1 MNNLLLLQRNN
12 MNQSKPNPGAQH
24 PKDHRKQQLIEA
36 TIHCISAYGL
46 SNTTISRVTQAA
58 ELSTGIANFYFSSK
72 KQLLLETLQS
82 LSAEYEQVIRRAFS
96 LSETPRKILSNVI
109 QARFD
114 PQIFTTEKIA
124 VWYAF
129 TSESRARN
137 EYMLICEDKD
147 TAFMESLV
155 GTVKVLCEKNA
166 RADLNPIAIARA
178 LEGLLNG
185 YWEEALFQPD
195 DFDPGAAIDL
205 CEDFIES
212 VCPESENNDG
222 SVQANHTEKSPSPV
236 ESTEKTQNGAPS
248 DLLAPWTY
256 YNTDFF
262 KLEQNHL
269 FKAHWL
275 LAGHISDIP
284 HPQNYLTFDAV
295 GERALIIRNQDGR
308 IRAFHNVCRHRGAK
322 LLDSERGTCGRTL
335 SCPFHGWTYC
345 LNGELLSVPAAQTFE
360 NLDLGQNGL
369 VPLDL
374 EIWMGFIF
382 IRFGG
387 TGDSVA
393 DSLGPIKDLVAPYQL
408 EKIQPI
414 AGSRYRETRPYNW
427 KVIHDIDNE
436 GYHVPTGHPAL
447 QQLYGKTYEDLEI
460 GGVLVARAQINDN
473 PARLWSVRQ
482 YQKFLPQFD
491 HLPEQNQ
498 RAWLYFNIF
507 PSMVIGLYPESIEFY
522 MTLPNTVDSSWYLG
536 ASYALP
542 DDRREVRLARY
553 LSARINKL
561 TEKEDASFMR
571 WMQLGMNSSAFPNPK
586 LSSRE
591 ENVRRFHKRIQSEL
605 PVARLANEPKSGD
618 TQDINHRMR
627 IQPGAEVTGHF

>member
-1 MNNLLLLQRNN
+1 MDHSQ
-12 MNQSKPNPGAQH
+12 PGPGAQH
-24 PKDHRKQQLIEA
+24 PKDYRKQQLIEA
-36 TIHCISAYGL
+36 TIHCISTYGL
-46 SNTTISRVTQAA
+46 SNTTISRVTQTAD
-58 ELSTGIANFYFSSK
+58 LSTGIANFYFSSK

-82 LSAEYEQVIRRAFS
+82 LSAEYERVIGRAFS
-96 LSETPRKILSNVI
+96 LTGTPRKILSNVI
-109 QARFD
+109 RARFD
-114 PQIFTTEKIA
+114 PQIFTAEKIA

-129 TSESRARN
+129 TSESRART

-147 TAFMESLV
+147 TAFMESLE
-155 GTVKVLCEKNA
+155 GTVKVLTEKNA

-195 DFDPGAAIDL
+195 DFDSSAAIDL
-205 CEDFIES
+205 CESFIAS
-212 VCPESENNDG
+212 VFPESKTNDG
-222 SVQANHTEKSPSPV
+222 CGKASNTDRSPNPV
-236 ESTEKTQNGAPS
+236 DSATNTQNNAQS

-256 YNTDFF
+256 YSTEFLE
-262 KLEQNHL
+262 LEQNHL
-269 FKAHWL
+269 FKTHWL

-295 GERALIIRNQDGR
+295 GERALIIRNQDGK

-322 LLDSERGTCGRTL
+322 LVDSERGTCGRTL

-345 LNGELLSVPAAQTFE
+345 LDGELLSVPAAQTFE
-360 NLDLGQNGL
+360 NLDISQNGL

-374 EIWMGFIF
+374 EIWMGFLF

-393 DSLGPIKDLVAPYQL
+393 DSLEPIKELVTPYQL
-408 EKIQPI
+408 EKIEPI
-414 AGSRYRETRPYNW
+414 AGSRYQETRPYNW
-427 KVIHDIDNE
+427 KIIHDIDNE

-447 QQLYGKTYEDLEI
+447 QQLYGKTYEDSEM
-460 GGVLVARAQINDN
+460 GGVLVAQGQINDN
-473 PARLWSVRQ
+473 PGRIWSVRQ
-482 YQKFLPQFD
+482 YQKLLPQFD
-491 HLPEQNQ
+491 HLPEHNQ

-522 MTLPNTVDSSWYLG
+522 MTLPNTVDSTWYLG
-536 ASYALP
+536 ASYGVP
-542 DDRREVRLARY
+542 DDRREVKVARY

-571 WMQLGMNSSAFPNPK
+571 WMQLGMNSSAFPKPK
-586 LSSRE
+586 LSSKE

-605 PVARLANEPKSGD
+605 PVAQLANEPKSGD
-618 TQDINHRMR
+618 VQNINHRMR
-627 IQPGAEVTGHF
+627 TQPRD

>member
-1 MNNLLLLQRNN
+1 MDHSQ
-12 MNQSKPNPGAQH
+12 PGPGAQH
-24 PKDHRKQQLIEA
+24 PKDYRKQQLIEA
-36 TIHCISAYGL
+36 TIHCISTYGL
-46 SNTTISRVTQAA
+46 SNTTISRVTQTAD
-58 ELSTGIANFYFSSK
+58 LSTGIANFYFSSK

-82 LSAEYEQVIRRAFS
+82 LSAEYERVIGRAFS
-96 LSETPRKILSNVI
+96 LTGTPRKILSNVI
-109 QARFD
+109 RARFD
-114 PQIFTTEKIA
+114 PQIFTAEKIA

-129 TSESRARN
+129 TSESRART

-147 TAFMESLV
+147 TAFMESLE
-155 GTVKVLCEKNA
+155 GTVKVLTEKNA

-195 DFDPGAAIDL
+195 DFDSSAAIDL
-205 CEDFIES
+205 CESFIAS
-212 VCPESENNDG
+212 VFPESKTNDG
-222 SVQANHTEKSPSPV
+222 CAKASNTDRSPNPV
-236 ESTEKTQNGAPS
+236 DSATNTQNNAQS

-256 YNTDFF
+256 YSTEFLE
-262 KLEQNHL
+262 LEQNHL
-269 FKAHWL
+269 FKTHWL

-295 GERALIIRNQDGR
+295 GERALIIRNQDGK

-322 LLDSERGTCGRTL
+322 LVDSERGTCGRTL

-345 LNGELLSVPAAQTFE
+345 LDGELLSVPAAQTFE
-360 NLDLGQNGL
+360 NLDISQNGL

-374 EIWMGFIF
+374 EIWMGFLF

-393 DSLGPIKDLVAPYQL
+393 DSLEPIKELVTPYQL
-408 EKIQPI
+408 EKIEPI
-414 AGSRYRETRPYNW
+414 AGSRYQETRPYNW
-427 KVIHDIDNE
+427 KIIHDIDNE

-447 QQLYGKTYEDLEI
+447 QQLYGKTYEDSEM
-460 GGVLVARAQINDN
+460 GGVLVAQGQINDN
-473 PARLWSVRQ
+473 PGRIWSVRQ
-482 YQKFLPQFD
+482 YQKLLPQFD
-491 HLPEQNQ
+491 HLPEHNQ

-522 MTLPNTVDSSWYLG
+522 MTLPNTVDSTWYLG
-536 ASYALP
+536 ASYGVP
-542 DDRREVRLARY
+542 DDRREVKVARY

-571 WMQLGMNSSAFPNPK
+571 WMQLGMNSSAFPKPK
-586 LSSRE
+586 LSSKE

-605 PVARLANEPKSGD
+605 PVAQLANEPKSGD
-618 TQDINHRMR
+618 VQNINHRMR
-627 IQPGAEVTGHF
+627 TQPRD

>member
-1 MNNLLLLQRNN
+1 MDHSQ
-12 MNQSKPNPGAQH
+12 PGPGAQH
-24 PKDHRKQQLIEA
+24 PKDYRKQQLIEA
-36 TIHCISAYGL
+36 TIHCISTYGL
-46 SNTTISRVTQAA
+46 SNTTISRVTQTAD
-58 ELSTGIANFYFSSK
+58 LSTGIANFYFSSK

-82 LSAEYEQVIRRAFS
+82 LSAEYERVIGRAFS
-96 LSETPRKILSNVI
+96 LTGTPRKILSNVI
-109 QARFD
+109 RARFD
-114 PQIFTTEKIA
+114 PQIFTAEKIA

-129 TSESRARN
+129 TSESRART

-147 TAFMESLV
+147 TAFMESLE
-155 GTVKVLCEKNA
+155 GTVKVLTEKNA

-195 DFDPGAAIDL
+195 DFDSSAAIDL
-205 CEDFIES
+205 CESFIAS
-212 VCPESENNDG
+212 VFPESKTNDG
-222 SVQANHTEKSPSPV
+222 CGKASNTDRSPNPV
-236 ESTEKTQNGAPS
+236 DSATNTQNNAQS

-256 YNTDFF
+256 YSTEFLE
-262 KLEQNHL
+262 LEQNHL
-269 FKAHWL
+269 FKTHWL

-295 GERALIIRNQDGR
+295 GERALIIRNQDGK

-322 LLDSERGTCGRTL
+322 LVDSERGTCGRTL

-345 LNGELLSVPAAQTFE
+345 LDGELLSVPAAQTFE
-360 NLDLGQNGL
+360 NLDISQNGL

-374 EIWMGFIF
+374 EIWMGFLF

-393 DSLGPIKDLVAPYQL
+393 DSLEPIKELVTPYQL
-408 EKIQPI
+408 EKIEPI
-414 AGSRYRETRPYNW
+414 AGSRYQETRPYNW
-427 KVIHDIDNE
+427 KIIHDIDNE

-447 QQLYGKTYEDLEI
+447 QQLYGKTYEDSEM
-460 GGVLVARAQINDN
+460 GGVLVAQGQINDN
-473 PARLWSVRQ
+473 PGRIWSVRQ
-482 YQKFLPQFD
+482 YQKLLPQFD
-491 HLPEQNQ
+491 HLPEHNQ

-522 MTLPNTVDSSWYLG
+522 MTLPNTVDSTWYLG
-536 ASYALP
+536 ASYGVP
-542 DDRREVRLARY
+542 DDRREVKVARY

-571 WMQLGMNSSAFPNPK
+571 WMQLGMNSSAFPKPK
-586 LSSRE
+586 LSSKE

-605 PVARLANEPKSGD
+605 PVAQLANEPKSGD
-618 TQDINHRMR
+618 VQNINHRIR
-627 IQPGAEVTGHF
+627 TQPRD

>member
-1 MNNLLLLQRNN
+1 MDHSQ
-12 MNQSKPNPGAQH
+12 PGAGTQH

-36 TIHCISAYGL
+36 TIHCISTYGL
-46 SNTTISRVTQAA
+46 SNTTISRVTQTA

-82 LSAEYEQVIRRAFS
+82 LSTEYEQVIGRAFS
-96 LSETPRKILSNVI
+96 LAGTPRKILSNVI
-109 QARFD
+109 RARFD
-114 PQIFTTEKIA
+114 PQIFTAEKIA

-129 TSESRARN
+129 TSESRARS

-155 GTVKVLCEKNA
+155 GTVKLLCKKNT

-195 DFDPGAAIDL
+195 DFDPSSAIDL
-205 CEDFIES
+205 CEGFIAS
-212 VCPESENNDG
+212 VFPESQTND
-222 SVQANHTEKSPSPV
+222 SSAQASNTDKSANPV
-236 ESTEKTQNGAPS
+236 ESAANTQNNAQS

-256 YNTDFF
+256 YSTEFL
-262 KLEQNHL
+262 KLEKNHL
-269 FKAHWL
+269 FKERWL

-284 HPQNYLTFDAV
+284 HPQNYITFDAV
-295 GERALIIRNQDGR
+295 GERALIIRNQDGKV
-308 IRAFHNVCRHRGAK
+308 RAFHNVCRHRGAK

-345 LNGELLSVPAAQTFE
+345 LDGELLSVPAVQTFE
-360 NLDLGQNGL
+360 DLDLGQNGL

-374 EIWMGFIF
+374 EIWMGFLF
-382 IRFGG
+382 VRFGG
-387 TGDSVA
+387 TGQSVA
-393 DSLGPIKDLVAPYQL
+393 DSLEPIKDLVAPYQL
-408 EKIQPI
+408 EKIEPI

-447 QQLYGKTYEDLEI
+447 QQLYGKTYEDSEM
-460 GGVLVARAQINDN
+460 GGVLIARAQINDN
-473 PARLWSVRQ
+473 PGRIWSVRQ
-482 YQKFLPQFD
+482 YQKLLPQFD

-542 DDRREVRLARY
+542 DDRREVNVARY

-571 WMQLGMNSSAFPNPK
+571 WMQLGMNSSAFPTPK
-586 LSSRE
+586 LSSKE
-591 ENVRRFHKRIQSEL
+591 QNVRRFHKRIQSEL
-605 PVARLANEPKSGD
+605 PAARLANEPKSED
-618 TQDINHRMR
+618 VQNINEQMQ
-627 IQPGAEVTGHF
+627 I

>member
-1 MNNLLLLQRNN
+1 MDHSQ
-12 MNQSKPNPGAQH
+12 PGPGAQH
-24 PKDHRKQQLIEA
+24 PKDYRKQQLIEA
-36 TIHCISAYGL
+36 TIHCISTYGL
-46 SNTTISRVTQAA
+46 SNTTISRVTQTAD
-58 ELSTGIANFYFSSK
+58 LSTGIANFYFSSK

-82 LSAEYEQVIRRAFS
+82 LSAEYERVIGRAFS
-96 LSETPRKILSNVI
+96 LTGTPRKILSNVI
-109 QARFD
+109 RARFD
-114 PQIFTTEKIA
+114 PQIFTAEKIA

-129 TSESRARN
+129 TSESRART

-147 TAFMESLV
+147 TAFMESLE
-155 GTVKVLCEKNA
+155 GTVKVLTEKNA

-195 DFDPGAAIDL
+195 DFDSSAAIDL
-205 CEDFIES
+205 CESFIAS
-212 VCPESENNDG
+212 VFPESKTNDG
-222 SVQANHTEKSPSPV
+222 CAKASNTDRSPNPV
-236 ESTEKTQNGAPS
+236 DSATNTQNNAQS

-256 YNTDFF
+256 YSTEFLE
-262 KLEQNHL
+262 LEQNHL
-269 FKAHWL
+269 FKTHWL

-295 GERALIIRNQDGR
+295 GERALIIRNQDGK

-322 LLDSERGTCGRTL
+322 LVDSERGTCGRTL

-345 LNGELLSVPAAQTFE
+345 LDGELLSVPAAQTFE
-360 NLDLGQNGL
+360 NLDISQNGL

-374 EIWMGFIF
+374 EIWMGFLF

-393 DSLGPIKDLVAPYQL
+393 DSLEPIKELVTPYQL
-408 EKIQPI
+408 EKIEPI
-414 AGSRYRETRPYNW
+414 AGSRYQETRPYNW
-427 KVIHDIDNE
+427 KIIHDIDNE

-447 QQLYGKTYEDLEI
+447 QQLYGKTYEDSEM
-460 GGVLVARAQINDN
+460 GGVLVAQGQINDN
-473 PARLWSVRQ
+473 PGRIWSVRQ
-482 YQKFLPQFD
+482 YQKLLPQFD
-491 HLPEQNQ
+491 HLPEHNQ

-522 MTLPNTVDSSWYLG
+522 MTLPNTVDSTWYLG
-536 ASYALP
+536 ASYGVP
-542 DDRREVRLARY
+542 DDRREVKVARY

-571 WMQLGMNSSAFPNPK
+571 WMQLGMNSSAFPKPK
-586 LSSRE
+586 LSSKE

-605 PVARLANEPKSGD
+605 PVAQLANEPKSGD
-618 TQDINHRMR
+618 VQNINHRMQT
-627 IQPGAEVTGHF
+627 QPRD

>member
-1 MNNLLLLQRNN
+1 MDHSQ
-12 MNQSKPNPGAQH
+12 PGAGTQH

-36 TIHCISAYGL
+36 TIHCISTYGL
-46 SNTTISRVTQAA
+46 SNTTISRVTQTA

-82 LSAEYEQVIRRAFS
+82 LSTEYEQVIGRAFS
-96 LSETPRKILSNVI
+96 LTGTPRKILSNVI
-109 QARFD
+109 RARFD
-114 PQIFTTEKIA
+114 PQIFTAEKIA

-129 TSESRARN
+129 TSESRARS

-155 GTVKVLCEKNA
+155 GTVKLLCKQNT

-195 DFDPGAAIDL
+195 DFDPSSAIDL
-205 CEDFIES
+205 CEGFIAS
-212 VCPESENNDG
+212 VFPESQTND
-222 SVQANHTEKSPSPV
+222 SSAQASNTDKSANPV
-236 ESTEKTQNGAPS
+236 ESAANTQNNAQS

-256 YNTDFF
+256 YSTEFL
-262 KLEQNHL
+262 KLEKNHL
-269 FKAHWL
+269 FKERWL

-284 HPQNYLTFDAV
+284 HPQNYITFDAV
-295 GERALIIRNQDGR
+295 GERALIIRNQDGKV
-308 IRAFHNVCRHRGAK
+308 RAFHNVCRHRGAK

-345 LNGELLSVPAAQTFE
+345 LDGELLSVPAVQTFE
-360 NLDLGQNGL
+360 DLDLGQNGL

-374 EIWMGFIF
+374 EIWMGFLF
-382 IRFGG
+382 VRFGG
-387 TGDSVA
+387 TGQSVA
-393 DSLGPIKDLVAPYQL
+393 DSLEPIKDLVAPYQL
-408 EKIQPI
+408 EKIEPI

-447 QQLYGKTYEDLEI
+447 QQLYGKTYEDSEM
-460 GGVLVARAQINDN
+460 GGVLIARAQINDN
-473 PARLWSVRQ
+473 PGRIWSVRQ
-482 YQKFLPQFD
+482 YQKLLPQFD

-542 DDRREVRLARY
+542 DDRREVNVARY

-571 WMQLGMNSSAFPNPK
+571 WMQLGMNSSAFPTPK
-586 LSSRE
+586 LSSKE
-591 ENVRRFHKRIQSEL
+591 QNVRRFHKRIQSEL
-605 PVARLANEPKSGD
+605 PAARLANEPKSED
-618 TQDINHRMR
+618 VQNINEQMQ
-627 IQPGAEVTGHF
+627 I

>member
-1 MNNLLLLQRNN
+1 MDHSQ
-12 MNQSKPNPGAQH
+12 PGPGTQH

-36 TIHCISAYGL
+36 TIHCISTYGL
-46 SNTTISRVTQAA
+46 SNTTISRVTQTA

-82 LSAEYEQVIRRAFS
+82 LSTEYEQVIGRAFS
-96 LSETPRKILSNVI
+96 LTGTPRKILSNVI
-109 QARFD
+109 RARFD
-114 PQIFTTEKIA
+114 PQIFTAEKIA

-129 TSESRARN
+129 TSESRARS

-155 GTVKVLCEKNA
+155 GTVKLLCKKNT

-195 DFDPGAAIDL
+195 DFEPSSAIDL
-205 CEDFIES
+205 CEGFIAS
-212 VCPESENNDG
+212 VFPESQTND
-222 SVQANHTEKSPSPV
+222 SSAQASNTDKSANPV
-236 ESTEKTQNGAPS
+236 ESAANTQNNAQS

-256 YNTDFF
+256 YSTEFL
-262 KLEQNHL
+262 KLEKNHL
-269 FKAHWL
+269 FKERWL

-284 HPQNYLTFDAV
+284 HPQNYITFDAV
-295 GERALIIRNQDGR
+295 GERALIIRNQDGKV
-308 IRAFHNVCRHRGAK
+308 RAFHNVCRHRGAK

-345 LNGELLSVPAAQTFE
+345 LDGELLSVPAVQTFE
-360 NLDLGQNGL
+360 DLDLGQNGL

-374 EIWMGFIF
+374 EIWMGFLF
-382 IRFGG
+382 VRFGG
-387 TGDSVA
+387 TGQSVA
-393 DSLGPIKDLVAPYQL
+393 DSLEPIKDLVAPYQL
-408 EKIQPI
+408 EKIEPI

-447 QQLYGKTYEDLEI
+447 QQLYGKTYEDSEM
-460 GGVLVARAQINDN
+460 GGVLIARAQINDN
-473 PARLWSVRQ
+473 PGRIWSVRQ
-482 YQKFLPQFD
+482 YQKLLPQFD

-542 DDRREVRLARY
+542 DDRREVNVARY

-571 WMQLGMNSSAFPNPK
+571 WMQLGMNSSAFPTPK
-586 LSSRE
+586 LSSKE
-591 ENVRRFHKRIQSEL
+591 QNVRRFHKRIQSEL
-605 PVARLANEPKSGD
+605 PAARLANEPKSED
-618 TQDINHRMR
+618 VQNINEQMQ
-627 IQPGAEVTGHF
+627 I

>member
-1 MNNLLLLQRNN
+1 MDHSQ
-12 MNQSKPNPGAQH
+12 PGAGTQH

-36 TIHCISAYGL
+36 TIHCISTYGL
-46 SNTTISRVTQAA
+46 SNTTISRVTQTA

-82 LSAEYEQVIRRAFS
+82 LSTEYEQVIGRAFS
-96 LSETPRKILSNVI
+96 LAGTPRKILSNVI
-109 QARFD
+109 RARFD
-114 PQIFTTEKIA
+114 PQIFTAEKIA

-129 TSESRARN
+129 TSESRARS

-155 GTVKVLCEKNA
+155 GTVKLLCKQNT

-195 DFDPGAAIDL
+195 DFDPSSAIDL
-205 CEDFIES
+205 CEGFIAS
-212 VCPESENNDG
+212 VFPESQTND
-222 SVQANHTEKSPSPV
+222 SSAQASNTDKSANPV
-236 ESTEKTQNGAPS
+236 ESAANTQNNAQS

-256 YNTDFF
+256 YSTEFL
-262 KLEQNHL
+262 KLEKNHL
-269 FKAHWL
+269 FKERWL

-284 HPQNYLTFDAV
+284 HPQNYITFDAV
-295 GERALIIRNQDGR
+295 GERALIIRNQDGKV
-308 IRAFHNVCRHRGAK
+308 RAFHNVCRHRGAK

-345 LNGELLSVPAAQTFE
+345 LDGELLSVPAVQTFE
-360 NLDLGQNGL
+360 DLDLGQNGL

-374 EIWMGFIF
+374 EIWMGFLF
-382 IRFGG
+382 VRFGG
-387 TGDSVA
+387 TGQSVA
-393 DSLGPIKDLVAPYQL
+393 DSLEPIKDLVAPYQL
-408 EKIQPI
+408 EKIEPI

-447 QQLYGKTYEDLEI
+447 QQLYGKTYEDSEM
-460 GGVLVARAQINDN
+460 GGVLIARAQINDN
-473 PARLWSVRQ
+473 PGRIWSVRQ
-482 YQKFLPQFD
+482 YQKLLPQFD

-542 DDRREVRLARY
+542 DDRREVNVARY

-571 WMQLGMNSSAFPNPK
+571 WMQLGMNSSAFPTPK
-586 LSSRE
+586 LSSKE
-591 ENVRRFHKRIQSEL
+591 QNVRRFHKRIQSEL
-605 PVARLANEPKSGD
+605 PAARLANEPKCED
-618 TQDINHRMR
+618 VQNINEQMQ
-627 IQPGAEVTGHF
+627 I

>member
-1 MNNLLLLQRNN
+1 MDHSQ
-12 MNQSKPNPGAQH
+12 PGAGTQH

-36 TIHCISAYGL
+36 TIHCISTYGL
-46 SNTTISRVTQAA
+46 SNTTISRVTQTA

-82 LSAEYEQVIRRAFS
+82 LSTEYEQVIGRAFS
-96 LSETPRKILSNVI
+96 LAGTPRKILSNVI
-109 QARFD
+109 RARFD
-114 PQIFTTEKIA
+114 PQIFTAEKIA

-129 TSESRARN
+129 TSESRARS

-155 GTVKVLCEKNA
+155 GTVKLLCKKNT

-195 DFDPGAAIDL
+195 DFDPNAAINL
-205 CEDFIES
+205 CEDFIAS
-212 VCPESENNDG
+212 VCPEPEAND
-222 SVQANHTEKSPSPV
+222 SSAQASNTDKSANPV
-236 ESTEKTQNGAPS
+236 ESAANTQNNAQS

-256 YNTDFF
+256 YSTEFL
-262 KLEQNHL
+262 KLEKNHL
-269 FKAHWL
+269 FKERWL

-284 HPQNYLTFDAV
+284 HPQNYITFDAV
-295 GERALIIRNQDGR
+295 GERALIIRNQDGKV
-308 IRAFHNVCRHRGAK
+308 RAFHNVCRHRGAK

-345 LNGELLSVPAAQTFE
+345 LDGELLSVPAVQTFE
-360 NLDLGQNGL
+360 DLDLGQNGL

-374 EIWMGFIF
+374 EIWMGFLF
-382 IRFGG
+382 VRFGG
-387 TGDSVA
+387 TGQSVA
-393 DSLGPIKDLVAPYQL
+393 DSLEPIKDLVAPYQL
-408 EKIQPI
+408 EKIEPI

-447 QQLYGKTYEDLEI
+447 QQLYGKTYEDSEM
-460 GGVLVARAQINDN
+460 GGVLIARAQINDN
-473 PARLWSVRQ
+473 PGRIWSVRQ
-482 YQKFLPQFD
+482 YQKLLPQFD

-542 DDRREVRLARY
+542 DDRREVNVARY

-571 WMQLGMNSSAFPNPK
+571 WMQLGMNSSAFPTPK
-586 LSSRE
+586 LSSKE
-591 ENVRRFHKRIQSEL
+591 QNVRRFHKRIQSEL
-605 PVARLANEPKSGD
+605 PAALLANEPKCED
-618 TQDINHRMR
+618 VQNINEQMQ
-627 IQPGAEVTGHF
+627 I

>member
-1 MNNLLLLQRNN
+1 MDHSQ
-12 MNQSKPNPGAQH
+12 PGPGAQH
-24 PKDHRKQQLIEA
+24 PKDYRKQQLIEA
-36 TIHCISAYGL
+36 TIHCISTYGL
-46 SNTTISRVTQAA
+46 SNTTISRVTQTAD
-58 ELSTGIANFYFSSK
+58 LSTGIANFYFSSK

-82 LSAEYEQVIRRAFS
+82 LSAEYERVIGRAFS
-96 LSETPRKILSNVI
+96 LTGTPRKILSNVI
-109 QARFD
+109 RARFD
-114 PQIFTTEKIA
+114 PQIFTAEKIA

-129 TSESRARN
+129 TSESRART

-147 TAFMESLV
+147 TAFMESLE
-155 GTVKVLCEKNA
+155 GTVKVLTEKNA

-195 DFDPGAAIDL
+195 DFDSSAAIDL
-205 CEDFIES
+205 CESFIAS
-212 VCPESENNDG
+212 VFPESKTNDG
-222 SVQANHTEKSPSPV
+222 CGKASNTDRSPNPV
-236 ESTEKTQNGAPS
+236 DSATNTQNNAQS

-256 YNTDFF
+256 YSTEFLE
-262 KLEQNHL
+262 LEQNHL
-269 FKAHWL
+269 FKTHWL

-295 GERALIIRNQDGR
+295 GERALIIRNQDGK

-322 LLDSERGTCGRTL
+322 LVDSERGTCGRTL

-345 LNGELLSVPAAQTFE
+345 LDGELLSVPAAQTFE
-360 NLDLGQNGL
+360 NLDISQNGL

-374 EIWMGFIF
+374 EIWMGFLF

-393 DSLGPIKDLVAPYQL
+393 DSLEPIKELVTPYQL
-408 EKIQPI
+408 EKIEPI
-414 AGSRYRETRPYNW
+414 AGSRYQETRPYNW
-427 KVIHDIDNE
+427 KIIHDIDNE

-447 QQLYGKTYEDLEI
+447 QQLYGKTYEDSEM
-460 GGVLVARAQINDN
+460 GGVLVAQGQINDN
-473 PARLWSVRQ
+473 PGRIWSVRQ
-482 YQKFLPQFD
+482 YQKLLPQFD
-491 HLPEQNQ
+491 HLPDHNQ

-522 MTLPNTVDSSWYLG
+522 MTLPNTVDSTWYLG
-536 ASYALP
+536 ASYGVP
-542 DDRREVRLARY
+542 DDRREVKVARY

-571 WMQLGMNSSAFPNPK
+571 WMQLGMNSSAFPKPK
-586 LSSRE
+586 LSSKE

-605 PVARLANEPKSGD
+605 PVAQLANEPKSGD
-618 TQDINHRMR
+618 VQNINHRMR
-627 IQPGAEVTGHF
+627 TQPRD

>member
-1 MNNLLLLQRNN
+1 MDHSQ
-12 MNQSKPNPGAQH
+12 PGPGAQH
-24 PKDHRKQQLIEA
+24 PKDYRKQQLIEA
-36 TIHCISAYGL
+36 TIHCISTYGL
-46 SNTTISRVTQAA
+46 SNTTISRVTQTAD
-58 ELSTGIANFYFSSK
+58 LSTGIANFYFSSK

-82 LSAEYEQVIRRAFS
+82 LSAEYERVIGRAFS
-96 LSETPRKILSNVI
+96 LTGTPRKILSNVI
-109 QARFD
+109 RARFD
-114 PQIFTTEKIA
+114 PQIFTAEKIA

-129 TSESRARN
+129 TSESRART

-147 TAFMESLV
+147 TAFMESLA
-155 GTVKVLCEKNA
+155 GTVKVLTEKNA

-195 DFDPGAAIDL
+195 DFDSSAAIDL
-205 CEDFIES
+205 CESFIAS
-212 VCPESENNDG
+212 VFPESKTNDG
-222 SVQANHTEKSPSPV
+222 CAKASNTDRSPNPV
-236 ESTEKTQNGAPS
+236 DSATNTQNNAQS

-256 YNTDFF
+256 YSTEFLE
-262 KLEQNHL
+262 LEQNHL
-269 FKAHWL
+269 FKTHWL

-295 GERALIIRNQDGR
+295 GERALIIRNQDGK

-322 LLDSERGTCGRTL
+322 LVDSERGTCGRTL

-345 LNGELLSVPAAQTFE
+345 LDGELLSVPAAQTFE
-360 NLDLGQNGL
+360 NLDISQNGL

-374 EIWMGFIF
+374 EIWMGFLF

-393 DSLGPIKDLVAPYQL
+393 DSLEPIKELVTPYQL
-408 EKIQPI
+408 EKIEPI
-414 AGSRYRETRPYNW
+414 AGSRYQETRPYNW
-427 KVIHDIDNE
+427 KIIHDIDNE

-447 QQLYGKTYEDLEI
+447 QQLYGKTYEDSEM
-460 GGVLVARAQINDN
+460 GGVLVAQGQINDN
-473 PARLWSVRQ
+473 PGRIWSVRQ
-482 YQKFLPQFD
+482 YQKLLPQFD
-491 HLPEQNQ
+491 HLPDHNQ

-522 MTLPNTVDSSWYLG
+522 MTLPNTVDSTWYLG
-536 ASYALP
+536 ASYGVP
-542 DDRREVRLARY
+542 DDRREVKVARY

-571 WMQLGMNSSAFPNPK
+571 WMQLGMNSSAFPKPK
-586 LSSRE
+586 LSSKE

-605 PVARLANEPKSGD
+605 PVAQLANEPKSGD
-618 TQDINHRMR
+618 VQNINHRIR
-627 IQPGAEVTGHF
+627 TQPRD

>member
-1 MNNLLLLQRNN
+1 MDHSQ
-12 MNQSKPNPGAQH
+12 PGAGTQH

-36 TIHCISAYGL
+36 TIHCISTYGL
-46 SNTTISRVTQAA
+46 SNTTISRVTQTA

-82 LSAEYEQVIRRAFS
+82 LSTEYEQVIGRAFS
-96 LSETPRKILSNVI
+96 LTGTPRKILSNVI
-109 QARFD
+109 RARFD
-114 PQIFTTEKIA
+114 PQIFTAEKIA

-155 GTVKVLCEKNA
+155 GTVKLLCKKNT

-195 DFDPGAAIDL
+195 DFDPSSAIDL
-205 CEDFIES
+205 CEGFIAS
-212 VCPESENNDG
+212 VFPESQTND
-222 SVQANHTEKSPSPV
+222 SSAQASNTDKSANPV
-236 ESTEKTQNGAPS
+236 ESAANTQNNAQS

-256 YNTDFF
+256 YSTEFL
-262 KLEQNHL
+262 KLEKNHL
-269 FKAHWL
+269 FKERWL

-284 HPQNYLTFDAV
+284 HPQNYITFDAV
-295 GERALIIRNQDGR
+295 GERALIIRNQDGKV
-308 IRAFHNVCRHRGAK
+308 RAFHNVCRHRGAK

-345 LNGELLSVPAAQTFE
+345 LDGELLSVPAVQTFE
-360 NLDLGQNGL
+360 DLDLGQNGL

-374 EIWMGFIF
+374 EIWMGFLF
-382 IRFGG
+382 VRFGG
-387 TGDSVA
+387 TGQSVA
-393 DSLGPIKDLVAPYQL
+393 DSLEPIKDLVAPYQL
-408 EKIQPI
+408 EKIEPI

-447 QQLYGKTYEDLEI
+447 QQLYGKTYEDSEM
-460 GGVLVARAQINDN
+460 GGVLIARAQINDN
-473 PARLWSVRQ
+473 PGRIWSVRQ
-482 YQKFLPQFD
+482 YQKLLPQFD

-542 DDRREVRLARY
+542 DDRREVNVARY

-571 WMQLGMNSSAFPNPK
+571 WMQLGMNSSAFPTPK
-586 LSSRE
+586 LSSKE
-591 ENVRRFHKRIQSEL
+591 QNVRRFHKRIQSEL
-605 PVARLANEPKSGD
+605 PAARLANEPKSED
-618 TQDINHRMR
+618 VQNINEQMQ
-627 IQPGAEVTGHF
+627 I

>member
-1 MNNLLLLQRNN
+1 MDHSQ
-12 MNQSKPNPGAQH
+12 PGPGAQH
-24 PKDHRKQQLIEA
+24 PKDYRKQQLIEA
-36 TIHCISAYGL
+36 TIHCISTYGL
-46 SNTTISRVTQAA
+46 SNTTISRVTQTAD
-58 ELSTGIANFYFSSK
+58 LSTGIANFYFSSK

-82 LSAEYEQVIRRAFS
+82 LSAEYERVIGRAFS
-96 LSETPRKILSNVI
+96 LTGTPRKILSNVI
-109 QARFD
+109 RARFD
-114 PQIFTTEKIA
+114 PQIFTAEKIA

-129 TSESRARN
+129 TSESRART

-147 TAFMESLV
+147 TAFMESLA
-155 GTVKVLCEKNA
+155 GTVKVLTEKNA

-195 DFDPGAAIDL
+195 DFDSSAAIDL
-205 CEDFIES
+205 CESFIAS
-212 VCPESENNDG
+212 VFPESKTNDG
-222 SVQANHTEKSPSPV
+222 CGKASNTDRSPNPV
-236 ESTEKTQNGAPS
+236 DSATNTQNNAQS

-256 YNTDFF
+256 YSTEFLE
-262 KLEQNHL
+262 LEQNHL
-269 FKAHWL
+269 FKTHWL

-295 GERALIIRNQDGR
+295 GERALIIRNQDGK
-308 IRAFHNVCRHRGAK
+308 IRAFHNVCRNRGAK
-322 LLDSERGTCGRTL
+322 LVDSERGTCGRTL

-345 LNGELLSVPAAQTFE
+345 LDGELLSVPAAQTFE
-360 NLDLGQNGL
+360 NLDISQNGL

-374 EIWMGFIF
+374 EIWMGFLF

-393 DSLGPIKDLVAPYQL
+393 DSLEPIKELVTPYQL
-408 EKIQPI
+408 EKIEPI
-414 AGSRYRETRPYNW
+414 AGSRYQETRPYNW
-427 KVIHDIDNE
+427 KIIHDIDNE

-447 QQLYGKTYEDLEI
+447 QQLYGKTYEDSEM
-460 GGVLVARAQINDN
+460 GGVLVAQGQINDN
-473 PARLWSVRQ
+473 PGRIWSVRQ
-482 YQKFLPQFD
+482 YQKLLPQFD
-491 HLPEQNQ
+491 HLPEHNQ

-522 MTLPNTVDSSWYLG
+522 MTLPNTVDSTWYLG
-536 ASYALP
+536 ASYGVP
-542 DDRREVRLARY
+542 DDRREVKVARY

-571 WMQLGMNSSAFPNPK
+571 WMQLGMNSSAFPKPK
-586 LSSRE
+586 LSSKE

-605 PVARLANEPKSGD
+605 PVAQLANEPKSGD
-618 TQDINHRMR
+618 VQNINHRMQT
-627 IQPGAEVTGHF
+627 QPRD

>member
-1 MNNLLLLQRNN
+1 MDHSQ
-12 MNQSKPNPGAQH
+12 PGAGTQH

-36 TIHCISAYGL
+36 TIHCISTYGL
-46 SNTTISRVTQAA
+46 SNTTISRVTQTA

-82 LSAEYEQVIRRAFS
+82 LSTEYEQVIGRAFS
-96 LSETPRKILSNVI
+96 LAGTPRKILSNVI
-109 QARFD
+109 RARFD
-114 PQIFTTEKIA
+114 PQIFTAEKIA

-129 TSESRARN
+129 TSESRARS

-155 GTVKVLCEKNA
+155 GTVKLLCKKNT

-195 DFDPGAAIDL
+195 DFDPSSAIDL
-205 CEDFIES
+205 CEGFIAS
-212 VCPESENNDG
+212 VFPESQTND
-222 SVQANHTEKSPSPV
+222 SSAQASNTDKSANPV
-236 ESTEKTQNGAPS
+236 ESAANTQNNAQS

-256 YNTDFF
+256 YSTEFL
-262 KLEQNHL
+262 KLEKNHL
-269 FKAHWL
+269 FKERWL

-284 HPQNYLTFDAV
+284 HPQNYITFDAV
-295 GERALIIRNQDGR
+295 GERALIIRNQDGKV
-308 IRAFHNVCRHRGAK
+308 RAFHNVCRHRGAK

-345 LNGELLSVPAAQTFE
+345 LDGELLSVPAVQTFE
-360 NLDLGQNGL
+360 HLDLGQNGL

-374 EIWMGFIF
+374 EIWMGFLF
-382 IRFGG
+382 VRFGG
-387 TGDSVA
+387 TGQSVA
-393 DSLGPIKDLVAPYQL
+393 DSLEPIKDLVAPYQL
-408 EKIQPI
+408 EKIEPI

-447 QQLYGKTYEDLEI
+447 QQLYGKTYEDSEM
-460 GGVLVARAQINDN
+460 GGVLIARAQINDN
-473 PARLWSVRQ
+473 PGRIWSVRQ
-482 YQKFLPQFD
+482 YQKLLPQFD

-542 DDRREVRLARY
+542 DDRREVNVARY

-571 WMQLGMNSSAFPNPK
+571 WMQLGMNSSAFPTPK
-586 LSSRE
+586 LSSKE
-591 ENVRRFHKRIQSEL
+591 QNVRRFHKRIQSEL
-605 PVARLANEPKSGD
+605 PAARLANEPKSED
-618 TQDINHRMR
+618 VQNINEQMQ
-627 IQPGAEVTGHF
+627 I

>member
-1 MNNLLLLQRNN
+1 MDHSQ
-12 MNQSKPNPGAQH
+12 PGPGAQH
-24 PKDHRKQQLIEA
+24 PKDYRKQQLIEA
-36 TIHCISAYGL
+36 TIHCISTYGL
-46 SNTTISRVTQAA
+46 SNTTISRVTQTAD
-58 ELSTGIANFYFSSK
+58 LSTGIANFYFSSK

-82 LSAEYEQVIRRAFS
+82 LSAEYERVIGRAFS
-96 LSETPRKILSNVI
+96 LTGTPRKILSNVI
-109 QARFD
+109 RARFD
-114 PQIFTTEKIA
+114 PQIFTAEKIA

-129 TSESRARN
+129 TSESRART

-147 TAFMESLV
+147 TAFMESLA
-155 GTVKVLCEKNA
+155 GTVKVLTEKNA

-195 DFDPGAAIDL
+195 DFDSSAAIDL
-205 CEDFIES
+205 CESFIAS
-212 VCPESENNDG
+212 VFPESKTNDG
-222 SVQANHTEKSPSPV
+222 CAKASNTDRSPNPV
-236 ESTEKTQNGAPS
+236 DSATNTQNNAQS

-256 YNTDFF
+256 YSTEFLE
-262 KLEQNHL
+262 LEQNHL
-269 FKAHWL
+269 FKTHWL

-295 GERALIIRNQDGR
+295 GERALIIRNQDGK

-322 LLDSERGTCGRTL
+322 LVDSERGTCGRTL

-345 LNGELLSVPAAQTFE
+345 LDGELLSVPAAQTFE
-360 NLDLGQNGL
+360 NLDISQNGL

-374 EIWMGFIF
+374 EIWMGFLF

-393 DSLGPIKDLVAPYQL
+393 DSLEPIKELVTPYQL
-408 EKIQPI
+408 EKIEPI
-414 AGSRYRETRPYNW
+414 AGSRYQETRPYNW
-427 KVIHDIDNE
+427 KIIHDIDNE

-447 QQLYGKTYEDLEI
+447 QQLYGKTYEDSEM
-460 GGVLVARAQINDN
+460 GGVLVAQGQINDN
-473 PARLWSVRQ
+473 PGRIWSVRQ
-482 YQKFLPQFD
+482 YQKLLPQFD
-491 HLPEQNQ
+491 HLPEHNQ

-522 MTLPNTVDSSWYLG
+522 MTLPNTVDSTWYLG
-536 ASYALP
+536 ASYGVP
-542 DDRREVRLARY
+542 DDRREVKVARY

-571 WMQLGMNSSAFPNPK
+571 WMQLGMNSSAFPKPK
-586 LSSRE
+586 LSSKE

-605 PVARLANEPKSGD
+605 PVAQLANEPKSGD
-618 TQDINHRMR
+618 VQNINHRIR
-627 IQPGAEVTGHF
+627 TQPRD

>member
-1 MNNLLLLQRNN
+1 MDHSQ
-12 MNQSKPNPGAQH
+12 PGPGAQH
-24 PKDHRKQQLIEA
+24 PKDYRKQQLIEA
-36 TIHCISAYGL
+36 TIHCISTYGL
-46 SNTTISRVTQAA
+46 SNTTISRVTQTAD
-58 ELSTGIANFYFSSK
+58 LSTGIANFYFSSK

-82 LSAEYEQVIRRAFS
+82 LSAEYERVIGRAFS
-96 LSETPRKILSNVI
+96 LTGTPRKILSNVI
-109 QARFD
+109 RARFD
-114 PQIFTTEKIA
+114 PQIFTAEKIA

-129 TSESRARN
+129 TSESRART

-147 TAFMESLV
+147 TAFMESLE
-155 GTVKVLCEKNA
+155 GTVKVLTEKNA

-195 DFDPGAAIDL
+195 DFDSSAAIDL
-205 CEDFIES
+205 CESFIAS
-212 VCPESENNDG
+212 VFPESKTNDG
-222 SVQANHTEKSPSPV
+222 CAKASNTDRSPNPV
-236 ESTEKTQNGAPS
+236 DSATNTQNNAQS

-256 YNTDFF
+256 YSTEFLE
-262 KLEQNHL
+262 LEQNHL
-269 FKAHWL
+269 FKTHWL

-295 GERALIIRNQDGR
+295 GERALIIRNQDGK

-322 LLDSERGTCGRTL
+322 LVDSERGTCGRTL

-345 LNGELLSVPAAQTFE
+345 LDGELLSVPAAQTFE
-360 NLDLGQNGL
+360 NLDISQNGL

-374 EIWMGFIF
+374 EIWMGFLF

-393 DSLGPIKDLVAPYQL
+393 DSLEPIKELVTPYQL
-408 EKIQPI
+408 EKIEPI
-414 AGSRYRETRPYNW
+414 AGSRYQETRPYNW
-427 KVIHDIDNE
+427 KIIHDIDNE

-447 QQLYGKTYEDLEI
+447 QQLYGKTYEDSEM
-460 GGVLVARAQINDN
+460 GGVLVAQGQINDN
-473 PARLWSVRQ
+473 PGRIWSVRQ
-482 YQKFLPQFD
+482 YQKLLPQFD
-491 HLPEQNQ
+491 HLPDHNQ

-522 MTLPNTVDSSWYLG
+522 MTLPNTVDSTWYLG
-536 ASYALP
+536 ASYGVP
-542 DDRREVRLARY
+542 DDRREVKVARY

-571 WMQLGMNSSAFPNPK
+571 WMQLGMNSSAFPKPK
-586 LSSRE
+586 LSSKE

-605 PVARLANEPKSGD
+605 PVAQLANEPKSGD
-618 TQDINHRMR
+618 VQNINHRMR
-627 IQPGAEVTGHF
+627 TQPRD

>member
-1 MNNLLLLQRNN
+1 MDHSQ
-12 MNQSKPNPGAQH
+12 PGPGAQH
-24 PKDHRKQQLIEA
+24 PKDYRKQQLIEA
-36 TIHCISAYGL
+36 TIHCISTYGL
-46 SNTTISRVTQAA
+46 SNTTISRVTQTAD
-58 ELSTGIANFYFSSK
+58 LSTGIANFYFSSK

-82 LSAEYEQVIRRAFS
+82 LSAEYERVIGRAFS
-96 LSETPRKILSNVI
+96 LTGTPRKILSNVI
-109 QARFD
+109 RARFD
-114 PQIFTTEKIA
+114 PQIFTAEKIA

-129 TSESRARN
+129 TSESRART

-147 TAFMESLV
+147 TAFMESLA
-155 GTVKVLCEKNA
+155 GTVKVLTEKNA

-195 DFDPGAAIDL
+195 DFDSSAAIDL
-205 CEDFIES
+205 CESFIAS
-212 VCPESENNDG
+212 VFPESKTNDG
-222 SVQANHTEKSPSPV
+222 CAKASNTDRSPNPV
-236 ESTEKTQNGAPS
+236 DSATNTQNNAQS

-256 YNTDFF
+256 YSTEFLE
-262 KLEQNHL
+262 LEQNHL
-269 FKAHWL
+269 FKTHWL

-295 GERALIIRNQDGR
+295 GERALIIRNQDGK

-322 LLDSERGTCGRTL
+322 LVDSERGTCGRTL

-345 LNGELLSVPAAQTFE
+345 LDGELLSVPAAQTFE
-360 NLDLGQNGL
+360 NLDISQNGL

-374 EIWMGFIF
+374 EIWMGFLF

-393 DSLGPIKDLVAPYQL
+393 DSLEPIKELVTPYQL
-408 EKIQPI
+408 EKIEPI
-414 AGSRYRETRPYNW
+414 AGSRYQETRPYNW
-427 KVIHDIDNE
+427 KIIHDIDNE

-447 QQLYGKTYEDLEI
+447 QQLYGKTYEDSEM
-460 GGVLVARAQINDN
+460 GGVLVAQGQINDN
-473 PARLWSVRQ
+473 PGRIWSVRQ
-482 YQKFLPQFD
+482 YQKLLPQFD
-491 HLPEQNQ
+491 HLPEHNQ

-522 MTLPNTVDSSWYLG
+522 MTLPNTVDSTWYLG
-536 ASYALP
+536 ASYGVP
-542 DDRREVRLARY
+542 DDRREVKVARY

-571 WMQLGMNSSAFPNPK
+571 WMQLGMNSSAFPKPK
-586 LSSRE
+586 LSSKE

-605 PVARLANEPKSGD
+605 PVAQLANEPKSGD
-618 TQDINHRMR
+618 VQNINHRMR
-627 IQPGAEVTGHF
+627 TQPRD

>member
-1 MNNLLLLQRNN
+1 MDHSQ
-12 MNQSKPNPGAQH
+12 PGPGAQH
-24 PKDHRKQQLIEA
+24 PKDYRKQQLIEA
-36 TIHCISAYGL
+36 TIHCISTYGL
-46 SNTTISRVTQAA
+46 SNTTISRVTQTAD
-58 ELSTGIANFYFSSK
+58 LSTGIANFYFSSK

-82 LSAEYEQVIRRAFS
+82 LSAEYERVIGRAFS
-96 LSETPRKILSNVI
+96 LTGTPRKILSNVI
-109 QARFD
+109 RARFD
-114 PQIFTTEKIA
+114 PQIFTAEKIA

-129 TSESRARN
+129 TSESRART

-147 TAFMESLV
+147 TAFMESLA
-155 GTVKVLCEKNA
+155 GTVKVLTEKNA

-195 DFDPGAAIDL
+195 DFDSSAAIDL
-205 CEDFIES
+205 CESFIAS
-212 VCPESENNDG
+212 VFPESKTNDG
-222 SVQANHTEKSPSPV
+222 CGKASNTDRSPNPV
-236 ESTEKTQNGAPS
+236 DSATNTQNNAQS

-256 YNTDFF
+256 YSTEFLE
-262 KLEQNHL
+262 LEQNHL
-269 FKAHWL
+269 FKTHWL

-295 GERALIIRNQDGR
+295 GERALIIRNQDGK

-322 LLDSERGTCGRTL
+322 LVDSERGTCGRTL

-345 LNGELLSVPAAQTFE
+345 LDGELLSVPAAQTFE
-360 NLDLGQNGL
+360 NLDISQNGL

-374 EIWMGFIF
+374 EIWMGFLF

-393 DSLGPIKDLVAPYQL
+393 DSLEPIKELVTPYQL
-408 EKIQPI
+408 EKIEPI
-414 AGSRYRETRPYNW
+414 AGSRYQETRPYNW
-427 KVIHDIDNE
+427 KIIHDIDNE

-447 QQLYGKTYEDLEI
+447 QQLYGKTYEDSEM
-460 GGVLVARAQINDN
+460 GGVLVAQGQINDN
-473 PARLWSVRQ
+473 PGRIWSVRQ
-482 YQKFLPQFD
+482 YQKLLPQFD
-491 HLPEQNQ
+491 HLPEHNQ

-522 MTLPNTVDSSWYLG
+522 MTLPNTVDSTWYLG
-536 ASYALP
+536 ASYGVP
-542 DDRREVRLARY
+542 DDRREVKVARY

-571 WMQLGMNSSAFPNPK
+571 WMQLGMNSSAFPKPK
-586 LSSRE
+586 LSSKE

-605 PVARLANEPKSGD
+605 PVAQLANEPKSGD
-618 TQDINHRMR
+618 VQNINHRMQT
-627 IQPGAEVTGHF
+627 QPRD

>member
-1 MNNLLLLQRNN
+1 MDHSQ
-12 MNQSKPNPGAQH
+12 PGPGAQH
-24 PKDHRKQQLIEA
+24 PKDYRKQQLIEA
-36 TIHCISAYGL
+36 TIHCISTYGL
-46 SNTTISRVTQAA
+46 SNTTISRVTQTAD
-58 ELSTGIANFYFSSK
+58 LSTGIANFYFSSK

-82 LSAEYEQVIRRAFS
+82 LSAEYERVIGRAFS
-96 LSETPRKILSNVI
+96 LTGTPRKILSNVI
-109 QARFD
+109 RARFD
-114 PQIFTTEKIA
+114 PQIFTAEKIA

-129 TSESRARN
+129 TSESRART

-147 TAFMESLV
+147 TAFMESLE
-155 GTVKVLCEKNA
+155 GTVKVLTEKNA

-195 DFDPGAAIDL
+195 DFDSSAAIDL
-205 CEDFIES
+205 CESFIAS
-212 VCPESENNDG
+212 VFPESKTNDG
-222 SVQANHTEKSPSPV
+222 CGKASNTDRSPNPV
-236 ESTEKTQNGAPS
+236 DSATNTQNNAQS

-256 YNTDFF
+256 YSTEFLE
-262 KLEQNHL
+262 LEQNHL
-269 FKAHWL
+269 FKTHWL

-295 GERALIIRNQDGR
+295 GERALIIRNQDGK

-322 LLDSERGTCGRTL
+322 LVDSERGTCGRTL

-345 LNGELLSVPAAQTFE
+345 LDGELLSVPAAQTFE
-360 NLDLGQNGL
+360 NLDISQNGL

-374 EIWMGFIF
+374 EIWMGFLF

-393 DSLGPIKDLVAPYQL
+393 DSLEPIKELVTPYQL
-408 EKIQPI
+408 EKIEPI
-414 AGSRYRETRPYNW
+414 AGSRYQETRPYNW
-427 KVIHDIDNE
+427 KIIHDIDNE

-447 QQLYGKTYEDLEI
+447 QQLYGKTYEDSEM
-460 GGVLVARAQINDN
+460 GGVLVAQGQINDN
-473 PARLWSVRQ
+473 PGRIWSVRQ
-482 YQKFLPQFD
+482 YQKLLPQFD
-491 HLPEQNQ
+491 HLPDHNQ

-522 MTLPNTVDSSWYLG
+522 MTLPNTVDSTWYLG
-536 ASYALP
+536 ASYGVP
-542 DDRREVRLARY
+542 DDRREVKVARY

-571 WMQLGMNSSAFPNPK
+571 WMQLGMNSSAFPKPK
-586 LSSRE
+586 LSSKE

-605 PVARLANEPKSGD
+605 PVAQLANEPKSGD
-618 TQDINHRMR
+618 VQNINHRMQT
-627 IQPGAEVTGHF
+627 QPRD

>member
-1 MNNLLLLQRNN
+1 MDHSQ
-12 MNQSKPNPGAQH
+12 PGPGAQH
-24 PKDHRKQQLIEA
+24 PKDYRKQQLIEA
-36 TIHCISAYGL
+36 TIHCISTYGL
-46 SNTTISRVTQAA
+46 SNTTISRVTQTAD
-58 ELSTGIANFYFSSK
+58 LSTGIANFYFSSK

-82 LSAEYEQVIRRAFS
+82 LSAEYERVIGRAFS
-96 LSETPRKILSNVI
+96 LTGTPRKILSNVI
-109 QARFD
+109 RARFD
-114 PQIFTTEKIA
+114 PQIFTAEKIA

-129 TSESRARN
+129 TSESRART

-147 TAFMESLV
+147 TAFMESLA
-155 GTVKVLCEKNA
+155 GTVKVLTEKNA

-195 DFDPGAAIDL
+195 DFDSSAAIDL
-205 CEDFIES
+205 CESFIAS
-212 VCPESENNDG
+212 VFPESKTNDG
-222 SVQANHTEKSPSPV
+222 CAKASNTDRSPNPV
-236 ESTEKTQNGAPS
+236 DSATNTQNNAQS

-256 YNTDFF
+256 YSTEFLE
-262 KLEQNHL
+262 LEQNHL
-269 FKAHWL
+269 FKTHWL

-295 GERALIIRNQDGR
+295 GERALIIRNQDGK

-322 LLDSERGTCGRTL
+322 LVDSERGTCGRTL

-345 LNGELLSVPAAQTFE
+345 LDGELLSVPAAQTFE
-360 NLDLGQNGL
+360 NLDISQNGL

-374 EIWMGFIF
+374 EIWMGFLF

-393 DSLGPIKDLVAPYQL
+393 DSLEPIKELVTPYQL
-408 EKIQPI
+408 EKIEPI
-414 AGSRYRETRPYNW
+414 AGSRYQETRPYNW
-427 KVIHDIDNE
+427 KIIHDIDNE

-447 QQLYGKTYEDLEI
+447 QQLYGKTYEDSEM
-460 GGVLVARAQINDN
+460 GGVLVAQGQINDN
-473 PARLWSVRQ
+473 PGRIWSVRQ
-482 YQKFLPQFD
+482 YQKLLPQFD
-491 HLPEQNQ
+491 HLPDHNQ

-522 MTLPNTVDSSWYLG
+522 MTLPNTVDSTWYLG
-536 ASYALP
+536 ASYGVP
-542 DDRREVRLARY
+542 DDRREVKVARY

-571 WMQLGMNSSAFPNPK
+571 WMQLGMNSSAFPKPK
-586 LSSRE
+586 LSSKE

-605 PVARLANEPKSGD
+605 PVAQLANEPKSGD
-618 TQDINHRMR
+618 VQNINHRMQT
-627 IQPGAEVTGHF
+627 QPRD

>member
-1 MNNLLLLQRNN
+1 MDHSQ
-12 MNQSKPNPGAQH
+12 PGPGAQH
-24 PKDHRKQQLIEA
+24 PKDYRKQQLIEA
-36 TIHCISAYGL
+36 TIHCISTYGL
-46 SNTTISRVTQAA
+46 SNTTISRVTQTAD
-58 ELSTGIANFYFSSK
+58 LSTGIANFYFSSK

-82 LSAEYEQVIRRAFS
+82 LSAEYERVIGRAFS
-96 LSETPRKILSNVI
+96 LTGTPRKILSNVI
-109 QARFD
+109 RARFD
-114 PQIFTTEKIA
+114 PQIFTAEKIA

-129 TSESRARN
+129 TSESRART

-147 TAFMESLV
+147 TAFMESLE
-155 GTVKVLCEKNA
+155 GTVKVLTEKNA

-195 DFDPGAAIDL
+195 DFDSSAAIDL
-205 CEDFIES
+205 CESFIAS
-212 VCPESENNDG
+212 VFPESKTNDG
-222 SVQANHTEKSPSPV
+222 CAKASNTDRSPNPV
-236 ESTEKTQNGAPS
+236 DSATNTQNNAQS

-256 YNTDFF
+256 YSTEFLE
-262 KLEQNHL
+262 LEQNHL
-269 FKAHWL
+269 FKTHWL

-295 GERALIIRNQDGR
+295 GERALIIRNQDGK

-322 LLDSERGTCGRTL
+322 LVDSERGTCGRTL

-345 LNGELLSVPAAQTFE
+345 LDGELLSVPAAQTFE
-360 NLDLGQNGL
+360 NLDISQNGL

-374 EIWMGFIF
+374 EIWMGFLF

-393 DSLGPIKDLVAPYQL
+393 DSLGPIKELVTPYQL
-408 EKIQPI
+408 EKIEPI
-414 AGSRYRETRPYNW
+414 AGSRYQETRPYNW
-427 KVIHDIDNE
+427 KIIHDIDNE

-447 QQLYGKTYEDLEI
+447 QQLYGKTYEDSEM
-460 GGVLVARAQINDN
+460 GGVLVAQGQINDN
-473 PARLWSVRQ
+473 PGRIWSVRQ
-482 YQKFLPQFD
+482 YQKLLPQFD
-491 HLPEQNQ
+491 HLPDHNQ

-522 MTLPNTVDSSWYLG
+522 MTLPNTVDSTWYLG
-536 ASYALP
+536 ASYGVP
-542 DDRREVRLARY
+542 DDRREVKVARY

-571 WMQLGMNSSAFPNPK
+571 WMQLGMNSSAFPKPK
-586 LSSRE
+586 LSSKE

-605 PVARLANEPKSGD
+605 PVAQLANEPKSGD
-618 TQDINHRMR
+618 VQNINHRIR
-627 IQPGAEVTGHF
+627 TQPRD

>member
-1 MNNLLLLQRNN
+1 MDHSQ
-12 MNQSKPNPGAQH
+12 PGPGAQH
-24 PKDHRKQQLIEA
+24 PKDYRKQQLIEA
-36 TIHCISAYGL
+36 TIHCISTYGL
-46 SNTTISRVTQAA
+46 SNTTISRVTQTAD
-58 ELSTGIANFYFSSK
+58 LSTGIANFYFSSK

-82 LSAEYEQVIRRAFS
+82 LSAEYERVIGRAFS
-96 LSETPRKILSNVI
+96 LTGTPRKILSNVI
-109 QARFD
+109 RARFD
-114 PQIFTTEKIA
+114 PQIFAAEKIA

-129 TSESRARN
+129 TSESRART

-147 TAFMESLV
+147 TAFMESLA
-155 GTVKVLCEKNA
+155 GTVKVLTEKNA

-195 DFDPGAAIDL
+195 DFDSSAAIDL
-205 CEDFIES
+205 CESFIAS
-212 VCPESENNDG
+212 VFPESKTNDG
-222 SVQANHTEKSPSPV
+222 CAKASNTDRSPNPV
-236 ESTEKTQNGAPS
+236 DSATNTQNNAQS

-256 YNTDFF
+256 YSTEFLE
-262 KLEQNHL
+262 LEQNHL
-269 FKAHWL
+269 FKTHWL

-295 GERALIIRNQDGR
+295 GERALIIRNQDGK

-322 LLDSERGTCGRTL
+322 LVDSERGTCGRTL

-345 LNGELLSVPAAQTFE
+345 LDGELLSVPAAQTFE
-360 NLDLGQNGL
+360 NLDISQNGL

-374 EIWMGFIF
+374 EIWMGFLF

-393 DSLGPIKDLVAPYQL
+393 DSLEPIKELVTPYQL
-408 EKIQPI
+408 EKIEPI
-414 AGSRYRETRPYNW
+414 AGSRYQETRPYNW
-427 KVIHDIDNE
+427 KIIHDIDNE

-447 QQLYGKTYEDLEI
+447 QQLYGKTYEDSEM
-460 GGVLVARAQINDN
+460 GGVLVAQGQINDN
-473 PARLWSVRQ
+473 PGRIWSVRQ
-482 YQKFLPQFD
+482 YQKLLPQFD
-491 HLPEQNQ
+491 HLPEHNQ

-522 MTLPNTVDSSWYLG
+522 MTLPNTVDSTWYLG
-536 ASYALP
+536 ASYGVP
-542 DDRREVRLARY
+542 DDRREVKVARY

-571 WMQLGMNSSAFPNPK
+571 WMQLGMNSSAFPKPK
-586 LSSRE
+586 LSSKE

-605 PVARLANEPKSGD
+605 PVAQLANEPKSGD
-618 TQDINHRMR
+618 VQNINHQMQT
-627 IQPGAEVTGHF
+627 QPRD

>member
-1 MNNLLLLQRNN
+1 MDHSQ
-12 MNQSKPNPGAQH
+12 PGPGAQH
-24 PKDHRKQQLIEA
+24 PKDYRKQQLIEA
-36 TIHCISAYGL
+36 TIHCISTYGL
-46 SNTTISRVTQAA
+46 SNTTISRVTQTAD
-58 ELSTGIANFYFSSK
+58 LSTGIANFYFSSK

-82 LSAEYEQVIRRAFS
+82 LSAEYERVIGRAFS
-96 LSETPRKILSNVI
+96 LTGTPRKILSNVI
-109 QARFD
+109 RARFD
-114 PQIFTTEKIA
+114 PQIFTAEKIA

-129 TSESRARN
+129 TSESRART

-147 TAFMESLV
+147 TAFMESLE
-155 GTVKVLCEKNA
+155 GTVKVLTEKNA

-195 DFDPGAAIDL
+195 DFDSSAAIDL
-205 CEDFIES
+205 CESFIAS
-212 VCPESENNDG
+212 VFPESKTNDG
-222 SVQANHTEKSPSPV
+222 CAKASNTDRSPNPV
-236 ESTEKTQNGAPS
+236 DSATNTQNNAQS

-256 YNTDFF
+256 YSTEFLE
-262 KLEQNHL
+262 LEQNHL
-269 FKAHWL
+269 FKTHWL

-295 GERALIIRNQDGR
+295 GERALIIRNQDGK

-322 LLDSERGTCGRTL
+322 LVDSERGTCGRTL

-345 LNGELLSVPAAQTFE
+345 LDGELLSVPAAQTFE
-360 NLDLGQNGL
+360 NLDISQNGL

-374 EIWMGFIF
+374 EIWMGFLF

-393 DSLGPIKDLVAPYQL
+393 DSLEPIKELVTPYQL
-408 EKIQPI
+408 EKIEPI
-414 AGSRYRETRPYNW
+414 AGSRYQETRPYNW
-427 KVIHDIDNE
+427 KIIHDIDNE

-447 QQLYGKTYEDLEI
+447 QQLYGKTYEDSEM
-460 GGVLVARAQINDN
+460 GGVLVAQGQINDN
-473 PARLWSVRQ
+473 PGRIWSVRQ
-482 YQKFLPQFD
+482 YQKLLPQFD
-491 HLPEQNQ
+491 HLPEHNQ

-522 MTLPNTVDSSWYLG
+522 MTLPNTVDSTWYLG
-536 ASYALP
+536 ASYGVP
-542 DDRREVRLARY
+542 DDRREVKVARY

-571 WMQLGMNSSAFPNPK
+571 WMQLGMNSSAFPKPK
-586 LSSRE
+586 LSSKE

-605 PVARLANEPKSGD
+605 PVAQLANEPKSGD
-618 TQDINHRMR
+618 VQNINHRIR
-627 IQPGAEVTGHF
+627 TQPRD

>member
-1 MNNLLLLQRNN
+1 MDHSQ
-12 MNQSKPNPGAQH
+12 PGAGTQH

-36 TIHCISAYGL
+36 TIHCISTYGL
-46 SNTTISRVTQAA
+46 SNTTISRVTQTA

-82 LSAEYEQVIRRAFS
+82 LSTEYEQVIGRAFS
-96 LSETPRKILSNVI
+96 LAGTPRKILSNVI
-109 QARFD
+109 RARFD
-114 PQIFTTEKIA
+114 PQIFTAEKIA

-129 TSESRARN
+129 TSESRARS

-155 GTVKVLCEKNA
+155 GTVKLLCKKNT

-195 DFDPGAAIDL
+195 DFDPSSAIDL
-205 CEDFIES
+205 CEGFIAS
-212 VCPESENNDG
+212 VFPESQTND
-222 SVQANHTEKSPSPV
+222 SSAQASNTDKSANPV
-236 ESTEKTQNGAPS
+236 ESAANTQNNAQS

-256 YNTDFF
+256 YSTEFL
-262 KLEQNHL
+262 KLEKNHL
-269 FKAHWL
+269 FKERWL

-284 HPQNYLTFDAV
+284 HPQNYITFDAV
-295 GERALIIRNQDGR
+295 GERALIIRNQDGKV
-308 IRAFHNVCRHRGAK
+308 RAFHNVCRHRGAK

-345 LNGELLSVPAAQTFE
+345 LDGELLSVPAVQTFE
-360 NLDLGQNGL
+360 DLDLGQNGL

-374 EIWMGFIF
+374 EIWMGFLF
-382 IRFGG
+382 VRFGG
-387 TGDSVA
+387 TGQSVA
-393 DSLGPIKDLVAPYQL
+393 DSLEPIKDLVAPYQL
-408 EKIQPI
+408 EKIEPI

-447 QQLYGKTYEDLEI
+447 QQLYGKTYEDSEI
-460 GGVLVARAQINDN
+460 GGVLIARAQINDN
-473 PARLWSVRQ
+473 PGRIWSVRQ
-482 YQKFLPQFD
+482 YQKLLPQFD

-542 DDRREVRLARY
+542 DDRREVNVARY

-571 WMQLGMNSSAFPNPK
+571 WMQLGMNSSAFPTPK
-586 LSSRE
+586 LSSKE
-591 ENVRRFHKRIQSEL
+591 QNVRRFHKRIQSEL
-605 PVARLANEPKSGD
+605 PAARLANEPKSED
-618 TQDINHRMR
+618 VQNINEQMQ
-627 IQPGAEVTGHF
+627 I

>member
-1 MNNLLLLQRNN
+1 MDHSQ
-12 MNQSKPNPGAQH
+12 PGAGTQH

-36 TIHCISAYGL
+36 TIHCISTYGL
-46 SNTTISRVTQAA
+46 SNTTISRVTQTA

-82 LSAEYEQVIRRAFS
+82 LSTEYEQVIGRAFS
-96 LSETPRKILSNVI
+96 LAGTPRKILSNVI
-109 QARFD
+109 RARFD
-114 PQIFTTEKIA
+114 PQIFTAEKIA

-129 TSESRARN
+129 TSESRARS

-155 GTVKVLCEKNA
+155 GTVKLLCKKNT

-195 DFDPGAAIDL
+195 DFDPSSAIDL
-205 CEDFIES
+205 CEGFIAS
-212 VCPESENNDG
+212 VFPESQTND
-222 SVQANHTEKSPSPV
+222 SSAQASNTDKSANPV
-236 ESTEKTQNGAPS
+236 ESAANTQNNAQS

-256 YNTDFF
+256 YSTEFL
-262 KLEQNHL
+262 KLEKNHL
-269 FKAHWL
+269 FKERWL

-284 HPQNYLTFDAV
+284 HPQNYITFDAV
-295 GERALIIRNQDGR
+295 GERALIIRNQDGKV
-308 IRAFHNVCRHRGAK
+308 RAFHNVCRHRGAK

-345 LNGELLSVPAAQTFE
+345 LDGELLSVPAVQTFE
-360 NLDLGQNGL
+360 DLDLGQNGL

-374 EIWMGFIF
+374 EIWMGFLF
-382 IRFGG
+382 VRFGG
-387 TGDSVA
+387 TGQSVA
-393 DSLGPIKDLVAPYQL
+393 DSLEPIKDLVAPYQL
-408 EKIQPI
+408 EKIEPI

-447 QQLYGKTYEDLEI
+447 QQLYGKTYEDSEM
-460 GGVLVARAQINDN
+460 GGVLIARAQINDN
-473 PARLWSVRQ
+473 PGRIWSVRQ
-482 YQKFLPQFD
+482 YQKLLPQFD

-542 DDRREVRLARY
+542 DDRREVKLARY

-571 WMQLGMNSSAFPNPK
+571 WMQLGMNSSAFPTPK
-586 LSSRE
+586 LSSKE
-591 ENVRRFHKRIQSEL
+591 QNVRRFHKRIQSEL
-605 PVARLANEPKSGD
+605 PAARLANEPKCED
-618 TQDINHRMR
+618 VQNINEQMQ
-627 IQPGAEVTGHF
+627 I

>member
-1 MNNLLLLQRNN
+1 MDHSQ
-12 MNQSKPNPGAQH
+12 PGPGAQH
-24 PKDHRKQQLIEA
+24 PKDYRKQQLIEA
-36 TIHCISAYGL
+36 TIHCISTYGL
-46 SNTTISRVTQAA
+46 SNTTISRVTQTAD
-58 ELSTGIANFYFSSK
+58 LSTGIANFYFSSK

-82 LSAEYEQVIRRAFS
+82 LSAEYERVIGRAFS
-96 LSETPRKILSNVI
+96 LTGTPRKILSNVI
-109 QARFD
+109 RARFD
-114 PQIFTTEKIA
+114 PQIFTAEKIA

-129 TSESRARN
+129 TSESRART

-147 TAFMESLV
+147 TAFMESLA
-155 GTVKVLCEKNA
+155 GTVKVLTEKNA

-195 DFDPGAAIDL
+195 DFDSSAAIDL
-205 CEDFIES
+205 CESFIAS
-212 VCPESENNDG
+212 VFPESKTNDG
-222 SVQANHTEKSPSPV
+222 CGKASNTDRSPNPV
-236 ESTEKTQNGAPS
+236 DSATNTQNNAQS

-256 YNTDFF
+256 YSTEFLE
-262 KLEQNHL
+262 LEQNHL
-269 FKAHWL
+269 FKTHWL

-295 GERALIIRNQDGR
+295 GERALIIRNQDGK

-322 LLDSERGTCGRTL
+322 LVDSERGTCGRTL

-345 LNGELLSVPAAQTFE
+345 LDGELLSVPAAQTFE
-360 NLDLGQNGL
+360 NLDISQNGL

-374 EIWMGFIF
+374 EIWMGFLF

-393 DSLGPIKDLVAPYQL
+393 DSLEPIKELVTPYQL
-408 EKIQPI
+408 EKIEPI
-414 AGSRYRETRPYNW
+414 AGSRYQETRPYNW
-427 KVIHDIDNE
+427 KIIHDIDNE

-447 QQLYGKTYEDLEI
+447 QQLYGKTYEDSEM
-460 GGVLVARAQINDN
+460 GGVLVAQGQINDN
-473 PARLWSVRQ
+473 PGRIWSVRQ
-482 YQKFLPQFD
+482 YQKLLPQFD
-491 HLPEQNQ
+491 HLPDHNQ

-522 MTLPNTVDSSWYLG
+522 MTLPNTVDSTWYLG
-536 ASYALP
+536 ASYGVP
-542 DDRREVRLARY
+542 DDRREVKVARY

-571 WMQLGMNSSAFPNPK
+571 WMQLGMNSSA
-586 LSSRE
+586 
-591 ENVRRFHKRIQSEL
+591 
-605 PVARLANEPKSGD
+605 
-618 TQDINHRMR
+618 
-627 IQPGAEVTGHF
+627 

>member
-1 MNNLLLLQRNN
+1 MDHSQ
-12 MNQSKPNPGAQH
+12 PGAGTQH

-36 TIHCISAYGL
+36 TIHCISTYGL
-46 SNTTISRVTQAA
+46 SNTTISRVTQTA

-82 LSAEYEQVIRRAFS
+82 LSTEYEQVIGRAFS
-96 LSETPRKILSNVI
+96 LTGTPRKILSNVI
-109 QARFD
+109 RARFD
-114 PQIFTTEKIA
+114 PQIFTAEKIA

-129 TSESRARN
+129 TSESRARS

-155 GTVKVLCEKNA
+155 GTVKLLCKKNT

-195 DFDPGAAIDL
+195 DFDPSSAIDL
-205 CEDFIES
+205 CEGFIAS
-212 VCPESENNDG
+212 VFPESQTND
-222 SVQANHTEKSPSPV
+222 SSAQASNTDKSANPV
-236 ESTEKTQNGAPS
+236 ESAANTQNNAQS

-256 YNTDFF
+256 YSTEFL
-262 KLEQNHL
+262 KLEKNHL
-269 FKAHWL
+269 FKERWL

-284 HPQNYLTFDAV
+284 HPQNYITFDAV
-295 GERALIIRNQDGR
+295 GERALIIRNQDGKV
-308 IRAFHNVCRHRGAK
+308 RAFHNVCRHRGAK

-345 LNGELLSVPAAQTFE
+345 LDGELLSVPAVQTFE
-360 NLDLGQNGL
+360 DLDLGQNGL

-374 EIWMGFIF
+374 EIWMGFLF
-382 IRFGG
+382 VRFGG
-387 TGDSVA
+387 TGQSVA
-393 DSLGPIKDLVAPYQL
+393 DSLEPIKDLVAPYQL
-408 EKIQPI
+408 EKIEPI

-447 QQLYGKTYEDLEI
+447 QQLYGKTYEDSEM
-460 GGVLVARAQINDN
+460 GGVLIARAQINDN
-473 PARLWSVRQ
+473 PGRIWSVRQ
-482 YQKFLPQFD
+482 YQKLLPQFD

-542 DDRREVRLARY
+542 DDRREVNVARY

-571 WMQLGMNSSAFPNPK
+571 WMQLGMNSSAFPTPK
-586 LSSRE
+586 LSSKE
-591 ENVRRFHKRIQSEL
+591 QNVRRFHKRIQSEL
-605 PVARLANEPKSGD
+605 PAARLANEPKSED
-618 TQDINHRMR
+618 VQNINEQMQ
-627 IQPGAEVTGHF
+627 I

>member
-1 MNNLLLLQRNN
+1 MDHSQ
-12 MNQSKPNPGAQH
+12 PGAGTQH

-36 TIHCISAYGL
+36 TIHCISTYGL
-46 SNTTISRVTQAA
+46 SNTTISRVTQTA

-82 LSAEYEQVIRRAFS
+82 LSTEYEQVIGRAFS
-96 LSETPRKILSNVI
+96 LTGTPRKILSNVI
-109 QARFD
+109 RARFD
-114 PQIFTTEKIA
+114 PQIFTAEKIA

-129 TSESRARN
+129 TSESRARS

-155 GTVKVLCEKNA
+155 GTVKLLCKKNT

-195 DFDPGAAIDL
+195 DFDPSSAIDL
-205 CEDFIES
+205 CEGFIAS
-212 VCPESENNDG
+212 VFPESQTND
-222 SVQANHTEKSPSPV
+222 SSAQASNTDKSANTV
-236 ESTEKTQNGAPS
+236 ESAANTQNNAQS

-256 YNTDFF
+256 YSTEFL
-262 KLEQNHL
+262 KLEKNHL
-269 FKAHWL
+269 FKERWL

-284 HPQNYLTFDAV
+284 HPQNYITFDAV
-295 GERALIIRNQDGR
+295 GERALIIRNQDGKV
-308 IRAFHNVCRHRGAK
+308 RAFHNVCRHRGAK

-345 LNGELLSVPAAQTFE
+345 LDGELLSVPAVQTFE
-360 NLDLGQNGL
+360 DLDLGQNGL

-374 EIWMGFIF
+374 EIWMGFLF
-382 IRFGG
+382 VRFGG
-387 TGDSVA
+387 TGQSVA
-393 DSLGPIKDLVAPYQL
+393 DSLEPIKDLVAPYQL
-408 EKIQPI
+408 EKIEPI

-447 QQLYGKTYEDLEI
+447 QQLYGKTYEDSEM
-460 GGVLVARAQINDN
+460 GGVLIARAQINDN
-473 PARLWSVRQ
+473 PGRIWSVRQ
-482 YQKFLPQFD
+482 YQKLLPQFD

-542 DDRREVRLARY
+542 DDRREVNVARY

-571 WMQLGMNSSAFPNPK
+571 WMQLGMNSSAFPTPK
-586 LSSRE
+586 LSSKE
-591 ENVRRFHKRIQSEL
+591 QNVRRFHKRIQSEL
-605 PVARLANEPKSGD
+605 PAARLANEPKSED
-618 TQDINHRMR
+618 VQNINEQMQ
-627 IQPGAEVTGHF
+627 I

>member
-1 MNNLLLLQRNN
+1 MDHSQ
-12 MNQSKPNPGAQH
+12 PGPGAQH
-24 PKDHRKQQLIEA
+24 PKDYRKQQLIEA
-36 TIHCISAYGL
+36 TIHCISTYGL
-46 SNTTISRVTQAA
+46 SNTTISRVTQTAD
-58 ELSTGIANFYFSSK
+58 LSTGIANFYFSSK

-82 LSAEYEQVIRRAFS
+82 LSAEYERVIGRAFS
-96 LSETPRKILSNVI
+96 LTGTPRKILSNVI
-109 QARFD
+109 RARFD
-114 PQIFTTEKIA
+114 PQIFTAEKIA

-129 TSESRARN
+129 TSESRART

-147 TAFMESLV
+147 TAFMESLA
-155 GTVKVLCEKNA
+155 GTVKVLTEKNA

-195 DFDPGAAIDL
+195 DFDSSAAIDL
-205 CEDFIES
+205 CESFIAS
-212 VCPESENNDG
+212 VFPESKTNDG
-222 SVQANHTEKSPSPV
+222 CAKASNTDRSPNPV
-236 ESTEKTQNGAPS
+236 DSATNTQNNAQS

-256 YNTDFF
+256 YSTEFLE
-262 KLEQNHL
+262 LEQNHL
-269 FKAHWL
+269 FKTHWL

-295 GERALIIRNQDGR
+295 GERALIIRNQDGK

-322 LLDSERGTCGRTL
+322 LVDSERGTCGRTL

-345 LNGELLSVPAAQTFE
+345 LDGELLSVPAAQTFE
-360 NLDLGQNGL
+360 NLDISQNGL

-374 EIWMGFIF
+374 EIWMGFLF

-393 DSLGPIKDLVAPYQL
+393 DSLEPIKELVTPYQL
-408 EKIQPI
+408 EKIEPI
-414 AGSRYRETRPYNW
+414 AGSRYQETRPYNW
-427 KVIHDIDNE
+427 KIIHDIDNE

-447 QQLYGKTYEDLEI
+447 QQLYGKTYEDSEM
-460 GGVLVARAQINDN
+460 GGVLVAQGQINDN
-473 PARLWSVRQ
+473 PGRIWSVRQ
-482 YQKFLPQFD
+482 YQKLLPQFD
-491 HLPEQNQ
+491 HLPEHNQ

-522 MTLPNTVDSSWYLG
+522 MTLPNTVDSTWYLG
-536 ASYALP
+536 ASYGVP
-542 DDRREVRLARY
+542 DDRREVKVARY

-571 WMQLGMNSSAFPNPK
+571 WMQLGMNSSAFPKPK
-586 LSSRE
+586 LSSKE

-605 PVARLANEPKSGD
+605 PVAQLANEPKSGD
-618 TQDINHRMR
+618 VQNINHRMQT
-627 IQPGAEVTGHF
+627 QPRD

>member
-1 MNNLLLLQRNN
+1 MDHSQ
-12 MNQSKPNPGAQH
+12 PGPGAQH
-24 PKDHRKQQLIEA
+24 PKDYRKQQLIEA
-36 TIHCISAYGL
+36 TIHCISTYGL
-46 SNTTISRVTQAA
+46 SNTTISRVTQTAD
-58 ELSTGIANFYFSSK
+58 LSTGIANFYFSSK

-82 LSAEYEQVIRRAFS
+82 LSAEYERVIGRAFS
-96 LSETPRKILSNVI
+96 LTGTPRKILSNVI
-109 QARFD
+109 RARFD
-114 PQIFTTEKIA
+114 PQIFTAEKIA

-129 TSESRARN
+129 TSESRART

-147 TAFMESLV
+147 TAFMESLE
-155 GTVKVLCEKNA
+155 GTVKVLTEKNA

-195 DFDPGAAIDL
+195 DFDSSAAIDL
-205 CEDFIES
+205 CESFIAS
-212 VCPESENNDG
+212 VFPESKTNDG
-222 SVQANHTEKSPSPV
+222 CGKASNTDRSPNPV
-236 ESTEKTQNGAPS
+236 DSATNTQNNAQS

-256 YNTDFF
+256 YSTEFLE
-262 KLEQNHL
+262 LEQNHL
-269 FKAHWL
+269 FKTHWL

-295 GERALIIRNQDGR
+295 GERALIIRNQDGK

-322 LLDSERGTCGRTL
+322 LVDSERGTCGRTL

-345 LNGELLSVPAAQTFE
+345 LDGELLSVPAAQTFE
-360 NLDLGQNGL
+360 NLDISQNGL

-374 EIWMGFIF
+374 EIWMGFLF

-393 DSLGPIKDLVAPYQL
+393 DSLEPIKELVTPYQL
-408 EKIQPI
+408 EKIEPI
-414 AGSRYRETRPYNW
+414 AGSRYQETRPYNW
-427 KVIHDIDNE
+427 KIIHDIDNE

-447 QQLYGKTYEDLEI
+447 QQLYGKTYEDSEM
-460 GGVLVARAQINDN
+460 GGVLVAQGQINDN
-473 PARLWSVRQ
+473 PGRIWSVRQ
-482 YQKFLPQFD
+482 YQKLLPQFD
-491 HLPEQNQ
+491 HLPEHNQ

-522 MTLPNTVDSSWYLG
+522 MTLPNTVDSTWYLG
-536 ASYALP
+536 ASYGVP
-542 DDRREVRLARY
+542 DDRREVKVARY

-571 WMQLGMNSSAFPNPK
+571 WMQLGMNSSAFPKPK
-586 LSSRE
+586 LSSKE

-605 PVARLANEPKSGD
+605 PVAQLANEPKSGD
-618 TQDINHRMR
+618 VQNINHRMQT
-627 IQPGAEVTGHF
+627 QPRD

>member
-1 MNNLLLLQRNN
+1 MDHSQ
-12 MNQSKPNPGAQH
+12 PGAGTQH

-36 TIHCISAYGL
+36 TIHCISTYGL
-46 SNTTISRVTQAA
+46 SNTTISRVTQTA

-82 LSAEYEQVIRRAFS
+82 LSTEYEQVIGRAFS
-96 LSETPRKILSNVI
+96 LAGTPRKILSNVI
-109 QARFD
+109 RARFD
-114 PQIFTTEKIA
+114 PQIFTAEKIA

-129 TSESRARN
+129 TSESRARS

-155 GTVKVLCEKNA
+155 GTVKLLCKKNT

-195 DFDPGAAIDL
+195 DFDPSSAIDL
-205 CEDFIES
+205 CEGFIAS
-212 VCPESENNDG
+212 VFPESQTND
-222 SVQANHTEKSPSPV
+222 SSAQASNTDKSANPV
-236 ESTEKTQNGAPS
+236 ESAANTQNNAQS

-256 YNTDFF
+256 YSTEFL
-262 KLEQNHL
+262 KLEKNHL
-269 FKAHWL
+269 FKERWL

-284 HPQNYLTFDAV
+284 HPQNYITFDAV
-295 GERALIIRNQDGR
+295 GERALIIRNQDGKV
-308 IRAFHNVCRHRGAK
+308 RAFHNVCRHRGAK

-345 LNGELLSVPAAQTFE
+345 LDGELLSVPAVQTFE
-360 NLDLGQNGL
+360 DLDLGQNGL

-374 EIWMGFIF
+374 EIWMGFLF
-382 IRFGG
+382 VRFGG
-387 TGDSVA
+387 TGQSVA
-393 DSLGPIKDLVAPYQL
+393 DSLEPIKDLVAPYQL
-408 EKIQPI
+408 EKIEPI

-447 QQLYGKTYEDLEI
+447 QQLYGKTYEDSEM
-460 GGVLVARAQINDN
+460 GGVLIARAQINDN
-473 PARLWSVRQ
+473 PGRIWSVRQ
-482 YQKFLPQFD
+482 YQKLLPQFD

-542 DDRREVRLARY
+542 DDRREVNVARY

-571 WMQLGMNSSAFPNPK
+571 WMQLGMNSSAFPTPK
-586 LSSRE
+586 LSSKE
-591 ENVRRFHKRIQSEL
+591 QNVRRFHKRIQSEL
-605 PVARLANEPKSGD
+605 PAARLANEPKCED
-618 TQDINHRMR
+618 VQNINEQMQ
-627 IQPGAEVTGHF
+627 I

>member
-1 MNNLLLLQRNN
+1 MDHSQ
-12 MNQSKPNPGAQH
+12 PGPGAQH
-24 PKDHRKQQLIEA
+24 PKDYRKQQLIEA
-36 TIHCISAYGL
+36 TIHCISTYGL
-46 SNTTISRVTQAA
+46 SNTTISRVTQTAD
-58 ELSTGIANFYFSSK
+58 LSTGIANFYFSSK

-82 LSAEYEQVIRRAFS
+82 LSAEYERVIGRAFS
-96 LSETPRKILSNVI
+96 LTGTPRKILSNVI
-109 QARFD
+109 RARFD
-114 PQIFTTEKIA
+114 PQIFTAEKIA

-129 TSESRARN
+129 TSESRART

-147 TAFMESLV
+147 TAFMESLA
-155 GTVKVLCEKNA
+155 GTVKVLTEKNA

-195 DFDPGAAIDL
+195 DFDSSAAIDL
-205 CEDFIES
+205 CESFIAS
-212 VCPESENNDG
+212 VFPESKTNDG
-222 SVQANHTEKSPSPV
+222 CGKASNTDRSPNPV
-236 ESTEKTQNGAPS
+236 DSATNTQNNAQS

-256 YNTDFF
+256 YSTEFLE
-262 KLEQNHL
+262 LEQNHL
-269 FKAHWL
+269 FKTHWL

-295 GERALIIRNQDGR
+295 GERALIIRNQDGK

-322 LLDSERGTCGRTL
+322 LVDSERGTCGRTL

-345 LNGELLSVPAAQTFE
+345 LDGELLSVPAAQTFE
-360 NLDLGQNGL
+360 NLDISQNGL

-374 EIWMGFIF
+374 EIWMGFLF

-393 DSLGPIKDLVAPYQL
+393 DSLEPIKELVTPYQL
-408 EKIQPI
+408 EKIEPI
-414 AGSRYRETRPYNW
+414 AGSRYQETRPYNW
-427 KVIHDIDNE
+427 KIIHDIDNE

-447 QQLYGKTYEDLEI
+447 QQLYGKTYEDSEM
-460 GGVLVARAQINDN
+460 GGVLVAQGQINDN
-473 PARLWSVRQ
+473 PGRIWSVRQ
-482 YQKFLPQFD
+482 YQKLLPQFD
-491 HLPEQNQ
+491 HLPDHNQ

-522 MTLPNTVDSSWYLG
+522 MTLPNTVDSTWYLG
-536 ASYALP
+536 ASYGVP
-542 DDRREVRLARY
+542 DDRREVKVARY

-571 WMQLGMNSSAFPNPK
+571 WMQLGMNSSAFPKPK
-586 LSSRE
+586 LSSKE

-605 PVARLANEPKSGD
+605 PVAQLANEPKSGD
-618 TQDINHRMR
+618 VQNINHRMR
-627 IQPGAEVTGHF
+627 TQPRD

>member
-1 MNNLLLLQRNN
+1 MDHSQ
-12 MNQSKPNPGAQH
+12 PGPGTQH

-36 TIHCISAYGL
+36 TIHCISTYGL
-46 SNTTISRVTQAA
+46 SNTTISRVTQTA

-82 LSAEYEQVIRRAFS
+82 LSTEYEQVIGRAFS
-96 LSETPRKILSNVI
+96 LAGTPRKILSNVI
-109 QARFD
+109 RARFD
-114 PQIFTTEKIA
+114 PQIFTAEKIA

-129 TSESRARN
+129 TSESRARS

-155 GTVKVLCEKNA
+155 GTVKLLCKKNT

-195 DFDPGAAIDL
+195 DFDPSSAIDL
-205 CEDFIES
+205 CEGFIAS
-212 VCPESENNDG
+212 VFPESQTND
-222 SVQANHTEKSPSPV
+222 SSAQASNTDKSANPV
-236 ESTEKTQNGAPS
+236 ESAANTQNNAQS

-256 YNTDFF
+256 YSTEFL
-262 KLEQNHL
+262 KLEKNHL
-269 FKAHWL
+269 FKERWL

-284 HPQNYLTFDAV
+284 HPQNYITFDAV
-295 GERALIIRNQDGR
+295 GERALIIRNQDGKV
-308 IRAFHNVCRHRGAK
+308 RAFHNVCRHRGAK

-345 LNGELLSVPAAQTFE
+345 LDGELLSVPAVQTFE
-360 NLDLGQNGL
+360 DLDLGQNGL

-374 EIWMGFIF
+374 EIWMGFLF
-382 IRFGG
+382 VRFGG
-387 TGDSVA
+387 TGQSVA
-393 DSLGPIKDLVAPYQL
+393 DSLEPIKDLVAPYQL
-408 EKIQPI
+408 EKIEPI

-447 QQLYGKTYEDLEI
+447 QQLYGKTYEDSEM
-460 GGVLVARAQINDN
+460 GGVLVAQGQINDN
-473 PARLWSVRQ
+473 PGRIWSVRQ
-482 YQKFLPQFD
+482 YQKLLPQFD

-542 DDRREVRLARY
+542 DDRREVNVARY

-571 WMQLGMNSSAFPNPK
+571 WMQLGMNSSAFPTPK
-586 LSSRE
+586 LSSKE
-591 ENVRRFHKRIQSEL
+591 QNVRRFHKRIQSEL
-605 PVARLANEPKSGD
+605 PAARLANEPKSED
-618 TQDINHRMR
+618 VQNINEQMQ
-627 IQPGAEVTGHF
+627 I

>member
-1 MNNLLLLQRNN
+1 MDHSQ
-12 MNQSKPNPGAQH
+12 PGAGTQH

-36 TIHCISAYGL
+36 TIHCISTYGL
-46 SNTTISRVTQAA
+46 SNTTISRVTQTA

-82 LSAEYEQVIRRAFS
+82 LSTEYEQVIGRAFS
-96 LSETPRKILSNVI
+96 LTGTPRKILSNVI
-109 QARFD
+109 RARFD
-114 PQIFTTEKIA
+114 PQIFTAEKIA

-129 TSESRARN
+129 TSESRARS

-155 GTVKVLCEKNA
+155 GTVKLLCKKNT

-195 DFDPGAAIDL
+195 DFDPSSAIDL
-205 CEDFIES
+205 CEGFIAS
-212 VCPESENNDG
+212 VFPESQTND
-222 SVQANHTEKSPSPV
+222 SSAQASNTDKSANPV
-236 ESTEKTQNGAPS
+236 ESAANTQNNAQS

-256 YNTDFF
+256 YSTEFL
-262 KLEQNHL
+262 KLEKNHL
-269 FKAHWL
+269 FKERWL

-284 HPQNYLTFDAV
+284 HPQNYITFDAV
-295 GERALIIRNQDGR
+295 GERALIIRNQDGKV
-308 IRAFHNVCRHRGAK
+308 RAFHNVCRHRGAK

-345 LNGELLSVPAAQTFE
+345 LDGELLSVPAVQTFE
-360 NLDLGQNGL
+360 DLDLGQNGL

-374 EIWMGFIF
+374 EIWMGFLF
-382 IRFGG
+382 VRFGG
-387 TGDSVA
+387 TGQSVA
-393 DSLGPIKDLVAPYQL
+393 DSLEPIKDLVAPYQL
-408 EKIQPI
+408 EKIEPI

-447 QQLYGKTYEDLEI
+447 QQLYGKTYEDSEM
-460 GGVLVARAQINDN
+460 GGVLIARAQINDN
-473 PARLWSVRQ
+473 PGRIWSVRQ
-482 YQKFLPQFD
+482 YQKLLPQFD

-542 DDRREVRLARY
+542 DDRREVNAARY

-571 WMQLGMNSSAFPNPK
+571 WMQLGMNSSAFPTPK
-586 LSSRE
+586 LSSKE
-591 ENVRRFHKRIQSEL
+591 QNVRRFHKRIQSEL
-605 PVARLANEPKSGD
+605 PAARLANEPKSED
-618 TQDINHRMR
+618 VQNINEQMQ
-627 IQPGAEVTGHF
+627 I

>member
-1 MNNLLLLQRNN
+1 MDHSQ
-12 MNQSKPNPGAQH
+12 PGPGAQH
-24 PKDHRKQQLIEA
+24 PKDYRKQQLIEA
-36 TIHCISAYGL
+36 TIHCISTYGL
-46 SNTTISRVTQAA
+46 SNTTISRVTQTAD
-58 ELSTGIANFYFSSK
+58 LSTGIANFYFSSK

-82 LSAEYEQVIRRAFS
+82 LSAEYERVIGRAFS
-96 LSETPRKILSNVI
+96 LTGTPRKILSNVI
-109 QARFD
+109 RARFD
-114 PQIFTTEKIA
+114 PQIFTAEKIA

-129 TSESRARN
+129 TSESRART

-147 TAFMESLV
+147 TAFMESLE
-155 GTVKVLCEKNA
+155 GTVKVLTEKNA

-195 DFDPGAAIDL
+195 DFDSSAAIDL
-205 CEDFIES
+205 CESFIAS
-212 VCPESENNDG
+212 VFPESKTNDG
-222 SVQANHTEKSPSPV
+222 CGKASNTDRSPNPV
-236 ESTEKTQNGAPS
+236 DSATNTQNNAQS

-256 YNTDFF
+256 YSTEFLE
-262 KLEQNHL
+262 LEQNHL
-269 FKAHWL
+269 FKTHWL

-295 GERALIIRNQDGR
+295 GERALIIRNQDGK

-322 LLDSERGTCGRTL
+322 LVDSERGTCGRTL

-345 LNGELLSVPAAQTFE
+345 LDGELLSVPAAQTFE
-360 NLDLGQNGL
+360 NLDISQNGL

-374 EIWMGFIF
+374 EIWMGFLF

-393 DSLGPIKDLVAPYQL
+393 DSLEPIKELVTPYQL
-408 EKIQPI
+408 EKIEPI
-414 AGSRYRETRPYNW
+414 AGSRYQETRPYNW
-427 KVIHDIDNE
+427 KIIHDIDNE

-447 QQLYGKTYEDLEI
+447 QQLYGKTYEDSEM
-460 GGVLVARAQINDN
+460 GGVLVAQGQINDN
-473 PARLWSVRQ
+473 PGRIWSVRQ
-482 YQKFLPQFD
+482 YQKLLPQFD
-491 HLPEQNQ
+491 HLPDHNQ

-522 MTLPNTVDSSWYLG
+522 MTLPNTVDSTWYLG
-536 ASYALP
+536 ASYGVP
-542 DDRREVRLARY
+542 DDRREVKVARY

-571 WMQLGMNSSAFPNPK
+571 WMQLGMNSSAFPKPK
-586 LSSRE
+586 LSSKE

-605 PVARLANEPKSGD
+605 PVAQLANEPKSGD
-618 TQDINHRMR
+618 VQNINHRIR
-627 IQPGAEVTGHF
+627 TQPRD

>member
-1 MNNLLLLQRNN
+1 MDHSQ
-12 MNQSKPNPGAQH
+12 PGPGAQH
-24 PKDHRKQQLIEA
+24 PKDYRKQQLIEA
-36 TIHCISAYGL
+36 TIHCISTYGL
-46 SNTTISRVTQAA
+46 SNTTISRVTQTAD
-58 ELSTGIANFYFSSK
+58 LSTGIANFYFSSK

-82 LSAEYEQVIRRAFS
+82 LSAEYERVIGRAFS
-96 LSETPRKILSNVI
+96 LTGTPRKILSNVI
-109 QARFD
+109 RARFD
-114 PQIFTTEKIA
+114 PQIFTAEKIA

-129 TSESRARN
+129 TSESRART

-147 TAFMESLV
+147 TAFMESLA
-155 GTVKVLCEKNA
+155 GTVKVLTEKNA

-195 DFDPGAAIDL
+195 DFDSSAAIDL
-205 CEDFIES
+205 CESFIAS
-212 VCPESENNDG
+212 VFPESKTNDG
-222 SVQANHTEKSPSPV
+222 CGKASNTDRSPNPV
-236 ESTEKTQNGAPS
+236 DSATNTQNNAQS

-256 YNTDFF
+256 YSTEFLE
-262 KLEQNHL
+262 LEQNHL
-269 FKAHWL
+269 FKTHWL

-295 GERALIIRNQDGR
+295 GERALIIRNQDGK

-322 LLDSERGTCGRTL
+322 LVDSERGTCGRTL

-345 LNGELLSVPAAQTFE
+345 LDGELLSVPAAQTFE
-360 NLDLGQNGL
+360 NLDISQNGL

-374 EIWMGFIF
+374 EIWMGFLF

-387 TGDSVA
+387 TGDPVA
-393 DSLGPIKDLVAPYQL
+393 DSLEPIKELVTPYQL
-408 EKIQPI
+408 EKIEPI
-414 AGSRYRETRPYNW
+414 AGSRYQETRPYNW
-427 KVIHDIDNE
+427 KIIHDIDNE

-447 QQLYGKTYEDLEI
+447 QQLYGKTYEDSEM
-460 GGVLVARAQINDN
+460 GGVLVAQGQINDN
-473 PARLWSVRQ
+473 PGRIWSVRQ
-482 YQKFLPQFD
+482 YQKLLPQFD
-491 HLPEQNQ
+491 HLPDHNQ

-522 MTLPNTVDSSWYLG
+522 MTLPNTVDSTWYLG
-536 ASYALP
+536 ASYGVP
-542 DDRREVRLARY
+542 DDRREVKVARY

-571 WMQLGMNSSAFPNPK
+571 WMQLGMNSSAFPKPK
-586 LSSRE
+586 LSSKE

-605 PVARLANEPKSGD
+605 PVAQLANEPKSGD
-618 TQDINHRMR
+618 VQNINHRMQT
-627 IQPGAEVTGHF
+627 QPRD

>member
-1 MNNLLLLQRNN
+1 MDHSQ
-12 MNQSKPNPGAQH
+12 PGPGTQH

-36 TIHCISAYGL
+36 TIHCISTYGL
-46 SNTTISRVTQAA
+46 SNTTISRVTQTA

-82 LSAEYEQVIRRAFS
+82 LSTEYEQVIGRAFS
-96 LSETPRKILSNVI
+96 LAGTPRKILSNVI
-109 QARFD
+109 RARFD
-114 PQIFTTEKIA
+114 PQIFTAEKIA

-129 TSESRARN
+129 TSESRARS

-155 GTVKVLCEKNA
+155 GTVKLLCKQNT

-195 DFDPGAAIDL
+195 DFDPSSAIDL
-205 CEDFIES
+205 CEGFIAS
-212 VCPESENNDG
+212 VFPESQTND
-222 SVQANHTEKSPSPV
+222 SSAQASNTDKSANPV
-236 ESTEKTQNGAPS
+236 ESAANTQNNAQS

-256 YNTDFF
+256 YSTEFL
-262 KLEQNHL
+262 KLEKNHL
-269 FKAHWL
+269 FKERWL

-284 HPQNYLTFDAV
+284 HPQNYITFDAV
-295 GERALIIRNQDGR
+295 GERALIIRNQDGKV
-308 IRAFHNVCRHRGAK
+308 RAFHNVCRHRGAK

-345 LNGELLSVPAAQTFE
+345 LDGELLSVPAVQTFE
-360 NLDLGQNGL
+360 DLDLGQNGL

-374 EIWMGFIF
+374 EIWMGFLF
-382 IRFGG
+382 VRFGG
-387 TGDSVA
+387 TGQSVA
-393 DSLGPIKDLVAPYQL
+393 DSLEPIKDLVAPYQL
-408 EKIQPI
+408 EKIEPI

-447 QQLYGKTYEDLEI
+447 QQLYGKTYEDSEM
-460 GGVLVARAQINDN
+460 GGVLIARAQINDN
-473 PARLWSVRQ
+473 PGRIWSVRQ
-482 YQKFLPQFD
+482 YQKLLPQFD

-542 DDRREVRLARY
+542 DDRREVNVARY

-571 WMQLGMNSSAFPNPK
+571 WMQLGMNSSAFPTPK
-586 LSSRE
+586 LSSKE
-591 ENVRRFHKRIQSEL
+591 QNVRRFHKRIQSEL
-605 PVARLANEPKSGD
+605 PAARLANEPKSED
-618 TQDINHRMR
+618 VQNINEQMQ
-627 IQPGAEVTGHF
+627 I

>member
-1 MNNLLLLQRNN
+1 MDHSQ
-12 MNQSKPNPGAQH
+12 PGPGAQH
-24 PKDHRKQQLIEA
+24 PKDYRKQQLIEA
-36 TIHCISAYGL
+36 TIHCISTYGL
-46 SNTTISRVTQAA
+46 SNTTISRVTQTAD
-58 ELSTGIANFYFSSK
+58 LSTGIANFYFSSK

-82 LSAEYEQVIRRAFS
+82 LSAEYERVIGRAFS
-96 LSETPRKILSNVI
+96 LTGTPRKILSNVI
-109 QARFD
+109 RARFD
-114 PQIFTTEKIA
+114 PQIFTAEKIA

-129 TSESRARN
+129 TSESRART

-147 TAFMESLV
+147 TAFMESLA
-155 GTVKVLCEKNA
+155 GTVKVLTEKNA

-195 DFDPGAAIDL
+195 DFDSSAAIDL
-205 CEDFIES
+205 CESFIAS
-212 VCPESENNDG
+212 VFPESKTNDG
-222 SVQANHTEKSPSPV
+222 CGKASNTDRSPNPV
-236 ESTEKTQNGAPS
+236 DSATNTQNNAQS

-256 YNTDFF
+256 YSTEFLE
-262 KLEQNHL
+262 LEQNHL
-269 FKAHWL
+269 FKTHWL

-295 GERALIIRNQDGR
+295 GERALIIRNQDGK

-322 LLDSERGTCGRTL
+322 LVDSERGTCGRTL

-345 LNGELLSVPAAQTFE
+345 LDGELLSVPAAQTFE
-360 NLDLGQNGL
+360 NLDISQNGL

-374 EIWMGFIF
+374 EIWMGFLF

-393 DSLGPIKDLVAPYQL
+393 DSLEPIKELVTPYQL
-408 EKIQPI
+408 EKIEPI
-414 AGSRYRETRPYNW
+414 AGSRYQETRPYNW
-427 KVIHDIDNE
+427 KIIHDIDNE

-447 QQLYGKTYEDLEI
+447 QQLYGKTYEDSEM
-460 GGVLVARAQINDN
+460 GGVLVAQGQINDN
-473 PARLWSVRQ
+473 PGRIWSVRQ
-482 YQKFLPQFD
+482 YQKLLPQFD
-491 HLPEQNQ
+491 HLPDHNQ

-522 MTLPNTVDSSWYLG
+522 MTLPNTVDSTWYLG
-536 ASYALP
+536 ASYGVP
-542 DDRREVRLARY
+542 DDRREVKVARY

-571 WMQLGMNSSAFPNPK
+571 WMQLGMNSSAFPKPK
-586 LSSRE
+586 LSSKE

-605 PVARLANEPKSGD
+605 PVAQLANEPKSGD
-618 TQDINHRMR
+618 VQNINHRMQT
-627 IQPGAEVTGHF
+627 QPRD